1 MKNRQLFQRDP
12 AVSKLL
18 NDGVAAVRE
27 AASAKEIET
36 LRYELE
42 HFVCEGQYEDGLI
55 RILESYL
62 GNVSSTTQPAAWVSG
77 FYGSGKSHLLKM
89 FRHLWVDTRFADGA
103 TARGLARLPQEVQ
116 DLLRE
121 LDTLGKRS
129 GGLHAASGTLPSGGG
144 ESVRLAV
151 LSIVLAS
158 KGLPEALP
166 QAQFCMWLQKNGIF
180 DRVKA
185 AVEAAGKE
193 FFGELHDLYVSPIL
207 AKAVLDADPDFAADL
222 KQARAAL
229 RAQFPVVE
237 DISTNEFIRLVRE
250 VLSVDGQIP
259 CTVIVLD
266 EIQLFIGNDPGR
278 STDVQEVAEA
288 LCKQLDSRVLL
299 IGAGQTALAGN
310 VPLLQRLTGRFT
322 IPVELSDSDV
332 ETVTRRV
339 VLAKKADKRK
349 AIEDTLDAHAG
360 EIDRQLAGTRIA
372 ACAEDRDIIVDDYPL
387 LPVRRRFWEHVL
399 RAVDVPGTASQL
411 RTQLKIVHEA
421 VRQTA
426 EDDLGTV
433 VPADFIFEQLQPGP
447 ARKTG
452 ILLREIDE
460 TIRNLDDETDDGRLA
475 QRLCG
480 LIFLIRKLPR
490 EAVADIGVRATPEM
504 LADLMVSDLANDGTE
519 LRKDI
524 PRILK
529 LLTTRCRIGAA
540 SWLRRPCRT
549 RGAAH
554 RDRRRIQPPDPREQR
569 VGPRVPQ
576 PPDPAEQRPDL
587 AVQQARLAH
596 QRRVRRGAQG
606 HQARAGQVQ
615 GAAEAAGPLRQRSPA
630 GRRDATSPCGSATA
644 GARRKAPSSTTPAPP
659 AATAPII
666 YVYVPK
672 ASADDLQKAIVEYE
686 AAKST
691 LEFKGTPTTPEGR
704 EARDAMATRMAT
716 AEASRNQIVSDVID
730 RAKVFQGGGGERFEL
745 NLVAKVEAA
754 AQASLD
760 RLFPNFKDADDNRWA
775 NVINRAKN
783 GDEAALSAVDWTDAP
798 EKHPVCA
805 AVLSEVGSGKRG
817 KEVRDAFEA
826 SPYGWPRDAVD
837 AALITLHTTGHLRAT
852 HKGMTLSQGQLDQAK
867 ISVTDFRAE
876 TATINAKEKIK
887 LRKLFHDAGVDCK
900 PNEETAKAPVFLA
913 RLAELADHAGGEP
926 PMPARPATAHL
937 DTLRGFGGVEQLAEI
952 LKQHD
957 TLAQQA
963 KDWGKLAELAGKRK
977 PAWETLC
984 TLLKHADAMPGA
996 DELRAQADAVKSERR
1011 LLDASD
1017 PVPDIRKAAVDALRA
1032 AVTAAHGEY
1041 ERTYN
1046 EQMAAL
1052 TASDNWKKLKAD
1064 QRKQILADEG
1074 IDELP
1079 ALSVGTE
1086 ADLIRSLEQTA
1097 LPAWKTK
1104 TDALPQQF
1112 ARAAMAAAKL
1122 LEPKTQRVHLT
1133 SGTLKTEQE
1142 VKDVAGRHGE
1152 RPAGEAQERPGRDFL
1167 GGDMQAMK
1175 SRITPLLPRT

>member
-1 MKNRQLFQRDP
+1 MKNRELFQRDP

-27 AASAKEIET
+27 AASDKEIET

-55 RILESYL
+55 RILDSYL

-77 FYGSGKSHLLKM
+77 FFGSGKSHLLKM
-89 FRHLWVDTRFADGA
+89 LRHLWVDTHFTDGA
-103 TARGLARLPQEVQ
+103 TARGLTRLPQEVQ
-116 DLLRE
+116 DPLRE
-121 LDTLGKRS
+121 LDTLGRRG

-166 QAQFCMWLQKNGIF
+166 QAQFCMWLQKNSIF
-180 DRVKA
+180 DQVKA
-185 AVEAAGKE
+185 AVEAACKD

-207 AKAVLDADPDFAADL
+207 AQAVLDADPDFATDL

-229 RAQFPVVE
+229 RTQFPVVD

-250 VLSVDGQIP
+250 VLSVNGQVP

-299 IGAGQTALAGN
+299 IGAGQTALSGN
-310 VPLLQRLTGRFT
+310 LPLLQRLNGRFT

-339 VLAKKADKRK
+339 VLAKKADKIK
-349 AIEDTLDAHAG
+349 SIEDTLNAHAG

-372 ACAEDRDIIVDDYPL
+372 TRAEDRDIVVDDYPL
-387 LPVRRRFWEHVL
+387 LPVRRRFWEQVL

-426 EDDLGTV
+426 EASLGTV
-433 VPADFIFEQLQPGP
+433 VPADFIFGQLHPDLLRG
-447 ARKTG
+447 G

-460 TIRNLDDETDDGRLA
+460 TIRNLDDKTVDGRLA

-504 LADLMVSDLANDGTE
+504 LADLLVSDLSNDGTQ
-519 LRKDI
+519 LRKEI

-529 LLTTRCRIGAA
+529 KLVDAGTLIKLDEEYSLQTRESSEWDREFRNRQTRLNSDLT
-540 SWLRRPCRT
+540 SLSSK
-549 RGAAH
+549 RGSLISAGCGEALKG
-554 RDRRRIQPPDPREQR
+554 IK
-569 VGPRVPQ
+569 
-576 PPDPAEQRPDL
+576 L
-587 AVQQARLAH
+587 
-596 QRRVRRGAQG
+596 AQG
-606 HQARAGQVQ
+606 KCKEPRKLLIRFGTEAPPPGGADIPVWVRDGWGEKESTVVNDARA
-615 GAAEAAGPLRQRSPA
+615 AGT
-630 GRRDATSPCGSATA
+630 DSAT
-644 GARRKAPSSTTPAPP
+644 
-659 AATAPII
+659 I

-672 ASADDLQKAIVEYE
+672 ASADDLQKAIAEYE
-686 AAKST
+686 AAGST
-691 LEFKGTPTTPEGR
+691 LDFKGTPTTPEGR

-716 AEASRNQIVSDVID
+716 AEAARDQIVNDVID
-730 RAKVFQGGGGERFEL
+730 CAKVFQGGGNERYEL
-745 NLVAKVEAA
+745 KLVAKVEAA

-760 RLFPNFKDADDNRWA
+760 RLFPSFKDADDNRWG

-817 KEVRDAFEA
+817 KEVRDAFEG
-826 SPYGWPRDAVD
+826 SSYGWPRDAVD

-852 HKGMTLSQGQLDQAK
+852 HKGMTLSPGQLDQAK

-876 TATINAKEKIK
+876 TATLNAREKMK
-887 LRKLFHDAGVDCK
+887 LRKLFQGAGVDCK

-913 RLAELADHAGGEP
+913 RLEELADHAGGEP
-926 PMPARPATAHL
+926 PMSARPATARL

-963 KDWGKLAELAGKRK
+963 KDWGKLAELVGKRK
-977 PAWETLC
+977 PAWDTLC
-984 TLLKHADAMPGA
+984 TLLKHADAMPGG
-996 DELRAQADAVKSERR
+996 DEFRKQADAVKSERR

-1032 AVTAAHGEY
+1032 AVTAAHAGHEKA
-1041 ERTYN
+1041 YN

-1052 TASDNWKKLKAD
+1052 TASDNWRQLKAG
-1064 QRKQILADEG
+1064 QRNQILADEG
-1074 IDELP
+1074 IDALP
-1079 ALSVGTE
+1079 ALAAGTE
-1086 ADLIRSLEQTA
+1086 AELIRTLGETA
-1097 LPAWKTK
+1097 LPAWKTR

-1122 LEPKTQRVHLT
+1122 LEPTTQRVHLS
-1133 SGTLKTEQE
+1133 SGTLKTEPE
-1142 VKDVAGRHGE
+1142 VKAWIVSTEKD
-1152 RPAGEAQERPGRDFL
+1152 
-1167 GGDMQAMK
+1167 
-1175 SRITPLLPRT
+1175 LLAKLAIGPIVVS

>member
-1 MKNRQLFQRDP
+1 MKNRQVFQRDP
-12 AVSKLL
+12 AVAKLL

-27 AASAKEIET
+27 AASDKEIQT

-42 HFVCEGQYEDGLI
+42 HFVCEGQYEDGLL

-62 GNVSSTTQPAAWVSG
+62 GNINSTTQPAAWVSG

-89 FRHLWVDTRFADGA
+89 LRHLWVNTPFADGA
-103 TARGLARLPQEVQ
+103 TARGLAQLSEEVK

-121 LDTLGKRS
+121 LDTQGKRC

-151 LSIVLAS
+151 LSIILRS
-158 KGLPEALP
+158 KGFPESLP
-166 QAQFCMWLQKNGIF
+166 QAQFCMWLQKNGIY

-185 AVEAAGKE
+185 AVEVAGKD
-193 FFGELHDLYVSPIL
+193 FYSELHDLYVSPVL
-207 AKAVLDADPDFAADL
+207 AKAILDADSDFAVDL

-229 RAQFPVVE
+229 RSQFPVVG
-237 DISTNEFIRLVRE
+237 DISTNEFIRVVRE

-266 EIQLFIGNDPGR
+266 EIQLFIANDASR

-310 VPLLQRLTGRFT
+310 MPLLQRLSGRFT

-332 ETVTRRV
+332 EMVTRRV

-349 AIEDTLDAHAG
+349 VIEDDLATHAG

-372 ACAEDRDIIVDDYPL
+372 VCTEDRDIIVDDYPL

-426 EDDLGTV
+426 EEPLGTV
-433 VPADFIFEQLQPGP
+433 VPADFIFSQLHPDLLRSGM
-447 ARKTG
+447 
-452 ILLREIDE
+452 LLREIDE
-460 TIRNLDDETDDGRLA
+460 TIRHLASDKKDGPLA

-504 LADLMVSDLANDGTE
+504 LADLLVSALSSDGVQ

-524 PRILK
+524 PRVLQK
-529 LLTTRCRIGAA
+529 LVDAGTLIKLDEEYSLQTRESSEWDREFRNRQTRLNSDPTSLSSKRGTLISAA
-540 SWLRRPCRT
+540 CGVAIKGVKLAQGKCKE
-549 RGAAH
+549 
-554 RDRRRIQPPDPREQR
+554 PRELLIHFSADAPEAGGSAIPVWMR
-569 VGPRVPQ
+569 DGWGEKESTVVG
-576 PPDPAEQRPDL
+576 D
-587 AVQQARLAH
+587 
-596 QRRVRRGAQG
+596 
-606 HQARAGQVQ
+606 ARA
-615 GAAEAAGPLRQRSPA
+615 AGSGSP
-630 GRRDATSPCGSATA
+630 
-644 GARRKAPSSTTPAPP
+644 
-659 AATAPII
+659 IL
-666 YVYVPK
+666 YVYIPK
-672 ASADDLQKAIVEYE
+672 ASAEDLQKAIVDYE

-691 LEFKGTPTTPEGR
+691 LDFKGTPTTDEGR
-704 EARDAMATRMAT
+704 EARDAMATRMAS
-716 AEASRNQIVSDVID
+716 AEATRDQIIQDVID
-730 RAKVFQGGGGERFEL
+730 QAKVFQGGGAECLGITL
-745 NLVAKVEAA
+745 TAKVEDAA
-754 AQASLD
+754 KASLA
-760 RLFPNFKDADDNRWA
+760 RLFPSFKDADDNRWA
-775 NVINRAKN
+775 SVINRAKN
-783 GDEAALSAVDWTDAP
+783 GDEAALSAVDWTDSP
-798 EKHPVCA
+798 EKHQVCA
-805 AVLSEVGSGKRG
+805 ALLSEVGSGKRG
-817 KEVRDAFEA
+817 KEIRDAFEA

-837 AALITLHTTGHLRAT
+837 AALIVLHTVGHLRAT

-876 TATINAKEKIK
+876 TATLNAREKMK
-887 LRKLFHDAGVDCK
+887 LRKLFHEAGVECK

-913 RLAELADHAGGEP
+913 RLAELADRAGGEL

-957 TLAQQA
+957 VLAKQA
-963 KDWGKLAELAGKRK
+963 KDWGHLAELADKRK
-977 PAWETLC
+977 PAWEMLS
-984 TLLKHADAMPGA
+984 TLLRHTRTTPQA
-996 DELRAQADAVKSERR
+996 DELCAQAEAVRSERR

-1032 AVTAAHGEY
+1032 AVTVAHGEY
-1041 ERTYN
+1041 EQTYQ
-1046 EQMAAL
+1046 EQMTAL
-1052 TASDNWKKLKAD
+1052 CGTDNWKKLSTD
-1064 QRKQILADEG
+1064 QQRQILTTEG
-1074 IDELP
+1074 LAEGP
-1079 ALSVGTE
+1079 TLSVGSE
-1086 ADLIRSLEQTA
+1086 ADLIRTLEATP
-1097 LPAWKTK
+1097 LPLWKTR

-1112 ARAAMAAAKL
+1112 TRAAVAAAKL
-1122 LEPKTQRVHLT
+1122 LEPKTQRIRLT

-1142 VKDVAGRHGE
+1142 VKDWLACTE
-1152 RPAGEAQERPGRDFL
+1152 KD
-1167 GGDMQAMK
+1167 
-1175 SRITPLLPRT
+1175 LLAKLKTGPVVIS

>member
-1 MKNRQLFQRDP
+1 MKNRELFQRDP

-27 AASAKEIET
+27 AASDKEIET

-55 RILESYL
+55 RIQESYL
-62 GNVSSTTQPAAWVSG
+62 GNVNSTTQPAAWVSG

-89 FRHLWVDTRFADGA
+89 LRHLWVDTHFTDGA
-103 TARGLARLPQEVQ
+103 TARGLARLTQAVQ

-129 GGLHAASGTLPSGGG
+129 GGLHAAAGTLPSGGG

-151 LSIVLAS
+151 LSIILAS

-207 AKAVLDADPDFAADL
+207 AKAVLDADPDFATDL

-266 EIQLFIGNDPGR
+266 EIQLFIGKDPGR

-310 VPLLQRLTGRFT
+310 IPQLQRLTGRFT

-349 AIEDTLDAHAG
+349 VIEDTLDSHAG
-360 EIDRQLAGTRIA
+360 EIDRQLAGSRIA
-372 ACAEDRDIIVDDYPL
+372 ACAEDRKIIVDDYPL
-387 LPVRRRFWEHVL
+387 LPVRRRFWEHTL

-421 VRQTA
+421 ARQTA
-426 EDDLGTV
+426 EAALGTV
-433 VPADFIFEQLQPGP
+433 VPADFIFGQLHPDLL
-447 ARKTG
+447 RSG

-460 TIRNLDDETDDGRLA
+460 TIRNLDDKTDDGRLA

-504 LADLMVSDLANDGTE
+504 LADLLVSDLSNDGTQ

-529 LLTTRCRIGAA
+529 KLVDAGTLIKLDEEYSLQTRESSEWEREYRNRQTRLNSDPNLLSSKRGSLISAA
-540 SWLRRPCRT
+540 CSDSLK
-549 RGAAH
+549 G
-554 RDRRRIQPPDPREQR
+554 IK
-569 VGPRVPQ
+569 
-576 PPDPAEQRPDL
+576 L
-587 AVQQARLAH
+587 
-596 QRRVRRGAQG
+596 AQG
-606 HQARAGQVQ
+606 KCKEPRKLLVHFGTEAPPPGGSDIPIWVRDGWGEKESTVINDARA
-615 GAAEAAGPLRQRSPA
+615 AGSDS
-630 GRRDATSPCGSATA
+630 G
-644 GARRKAPSSTTPAPP
+644 
-659 AATAPII
+659 II
-666 YVYVPK
+666 YVYIPK
-672 ASADDLQKAIVEYE
+672 ASADDLQKTMVEYE

-691 LEFKGTPTTPEGR
+691 LDFKGTPTTPEGR

-716 AEASRNQIVSDVID
+716 AETARDQIIQDVID
-730 RAKVFQGGGGERFEL
+730 RAKVLQGGGGERFEL
-745 NLVAKVEAA
+745 SLVAKVEAA
-754 AQASLD
+754 AQVSLD
-760 RLFPNFKDADDNRWA
+760 RLFPSFKDADDNRWA

-783 GDEAALSAVDWTDAP
+783 GDEAALSAVDWNDSP
-798 EKHPVCA
+798 EKHPVCE
-805 AVLSEVGSGKRG
+805 AVLSEVASGKRG

-826 SPYGWPRDAVD
+826 SPYGWSRDAVD
-837 AALITLHTTGHLRAT
+837 AVLITLHTTGHLRAT

-876 TATINAKEKIK
+876 TATLNAREKMK

-900 PNEETAKAPVFLA
+900 PNEETVKAPVFLA

-926 PMPARPATAHL
+926 PMPARPATAHI
-937 DTLRGFGGVEQLAEI
+937 DTLRGFGGAEQLAEI

-957 TLAQQA
+957 TLARQA
-963 KDWGKLAELAGKRK
+963 KDWDRLTELAGKRK

-984 TLLKHADAMPGA
+984 TLLKHADAIPGA
-996 DELRAQADAVKSERR
+996 DELRQQADAVKSERR

-1017 PVPDIRKAAVDALRA
+1017 PVPDIRKATVSALRA
-1032 AVTAAHGEY
+1032 AVTAAHTEY
-1041 ERTYN
+1041 EKSYN
-1046 EQMAAL
+1046 EQIAAL
-1052 TASDNWKKLKAD
+1052 TASDNWKRLKAE
-1064 QRKQILADEG
+1064 QRKQILADES
-1074 IDELP
+1074 IDEVPVL
-1079 ALSVGTE
+1079 AVGSE
-1086 ADLIRSLEQTA
+1086 ADLIRALEQTA

-1122 LEPKTQRVHLT
+1122 LEPKVQRVHLS

-1142 VKDVAGRHGE
+1142 VTAWLAETEKALLARLKKG
-1152 RPAGEAQERPGRDFL
+1152 
-1167 GGDMQAMK
+1167 
-1175 SRITPLLPRT
+1175 PLVVN

>member
-1 MKNRQLFQRDP
+1 MKNRELFQRDP
-12 AVSKLL
+12 AISKLL

-27 AASAKEIET
+27 AASEKEIET

-89 FRHLWVDTRFADGA
+89 FRHLWVDTRFTDGT
-103 TARGLARLPQEVQ
+103 TARGLARLPREVQ
-116 DLLRE
+116 DPLRE
-121 LDTLGKRS
+121 LDTLGRRS

-185 AVEAAGKE
+185 AVEAAGKD

-207 AKAVLDADPDFAADL
+207 AKAVLDADRDFAADL
-222 KQARAAL
+222 KQARATL
-229 RAQFPVVE
+229 RTQFPVVD

-250 VLSVDGQIP
+250 VLSVNGKVP

-266 EIQLFIGNDPGR
+266 EIQLFIGNDPDR
-278 STDVQEVAEA
+278 SRDVQEVAEA

-310 VPLLQRLTGRFT
+310 IPLLQRLNGRFT

-339 VLAKKADKRK
+339 VLAKKADKK
-349 AIEDTLDAHAG
+349 KSIEDNLADHAG
-360 EIDRQLAGTRIA
+360 EIDRQLSGTRIA
-372 ACAEDRDIIVDDYPL
+372 ARAEDRDIIVDDYPL

-426 EDDLGTV
+426 DASLGTV
-433 VPADFIFEQLQPGP
+433 VPADFIFGQLHPDLL
-447 ARKTG
+447 RSG

-460 TIRNLDDETDDGRLA
+460 TIRNLDDKTSNGRLA

-490 EAVADIGVRATPEM
+490 EAVADIGARATPEM
-504 LADLMVSDLANDGTE
+504 LADLLVSNLSSDGTE
-519 LRKDI
+519 LRKEI
-524 PRILK
+524 PGVLKKLVDAGTLIKLDEEYSLQTRESSEWDREFRNRQTRLNSDLTSLASKRGSLISAGCGDALKGIKLAQGKSKEPRK
-529 LLTTRCRIGAA
+529 LLANF
-540 SWLRRPCRT
+540 
-549 RGAAH
+549 
-554 RDRRRIQPPDPREQR
+554 
-569 VGPRVPQ
+569 
-576 PPDPAEQRPDL
+576 
-587 AVQQARLAH
+587 
-596 QRRVRRGAQG
+596 
-606 HQARAGQVQ
+606 
-615 GAAEAAGPLRQRSPA
+615 
-630 GRRDATSPCGSATA
+630 GSE
-644 GARRKAPSSTTPAPP
+644 APP
-659 AATAPII
+659 AGGADIPVWFRDGWGEKESTVVNEARAAGSDSATI
-666 YVYVPK
+666 YVFVPK
-672 ASADDLQKAIVEYE
+672 ASADDLQKSIVEYE
-686 AAKST
+686 SAKST
-691 LEFKGTPTTPEGR
+691 LDFKGTPTTPEGH

-716 AEASRNQIVSDVID
+716 AEATRNQIVKDVIEH
-730 RAKVFQGGGGERFEL
+730 AKVFQGGGGERYEL
-745 NLVAKVEAA
+745 NLVAKAEAA

-760 RLFPNFKDADDNRWA
+760 RLFPRFKDADDNRWPT
-775 NVINRAKN
+775 VINRAKN

-798 EKHPVCA
+798 EKHPVCS
-805 AVLSEVGSGKRG
+805 AVLSEVGAGKRG
-817 KEVRDAFEA
+817 KDVRDAFEA
-826 SPYGWPRDAVD
+826 SPCGWPRDAVD

-867 ISVTDFRAE
+867 ISVTDFRTE
-876 TATINAKEKIK
+876 TATLNAREKMK
-887 LRKLFHDAGVDCK
+887 LRKLFHDVGVDCK
-900 PNEETAKAPVFLA
+900 PNEETAKAPVILA

-926 PMPARPATAHL
+926 PMPARPVTVHL
-937 DTLRGFGGVEQLAEI
+937 DTLRGLGGIEQLAEI

-963 KDWGKLAELAGKRK
+963 KDWSRLAELAGKRK

-984 TLLKHADAMPGA
+984 TLLKYADAVPGA
-996 DELRAQADAVKSERR
+996 DELRVQANAVKSERR

-1017 PVPDIRKAAVDALRA
+1017 PVPDIRKAAVDALRT
-1032 AVTAAHGEY
+1032 AVTAAHGGY
-1041 ERTYN
+1041 EKTYN
-1046 EQMAAL
+1046 EQMSAL
-1052 TASDNWKKLKAD
+1052 TNSENWKKLKAD
-1064 QRKQILADEG
+1064 QCKQILADEG
-1074 IDELP
+1074 IDTSP
-1079 ALSVGTE
+1079 ALAVGTE
-1086 ADLIRSLEQTA
+1086 ADLIRTLGETA
-1097 LPAWKTK
+1097 LPAWKTR

-1122 LEPKTQRVHLT
+1122 LEPKTQRIHLS
-1133 SGTLKTEQE
+1133 SGTLKTEEE
-1142 VKDVAGRHGE
+1142 VKAWLAGTE
-1152 RPAGEAQERPGRDFL
+1152 KD
-1167 GGDMQAMK
+1167 
-1175 SRITPLLPRT
+1175 LLAKLRNGPVVIF

>member
-27 AASAKEIET
+27 AASDKEIET

-42 HFVCEGQYEDGLI
+42 HFVCEGQYKDGLI

-62 GNVSSTTQPAAWVSG
+62 GNVNSTTQPAAWVSG

-89 FRHLWVDTRFADGA
+89 FRHLWVDTPFADGA

-129 GGLHAASGTLPSGGG
+129 GGLHAAAGTLPSGGG

-166 QAQFCMWLQKNGIF
+166 QAQFCMWLKKNGIF

-185 AVEAAGKE
+185 AVEKAGKV

-207 AKAVLDADPDFAADL
+207 AKAVLDADSDFAADL

-229 RAQFPVVE
+229 RSQFPVAD
-237 DISTNEFIRLVRE
+237 DISTNEFIRLIRE
-250 VLSVDGQIP
+250 VLSVKGHVP

-278 STDVQEVAEA
+278 STDVQEVAES
-288 LCKQLDSRVLL
+288 LCKQVDSRVLL

-310 VPLLQRLTGRFT
+310 VPLLQKLMGRFT

-349 AIEDTLDAHAG
+349 TIEDTLNAHAG
-360 EIDRQLAGTRIA
+360 EIDRQFSGTRIA

-399 RAVDVPGTASQL
+399 RVVDVPGTASQL

-421 VRQTA
+421 VRKTA
-426 EDDLGTV
+426 EDSLGTV
-433 VPADFIFEQLQPGP
+433 VPADFIFGQLHPDLLRG
-447 ARKTG
+447 G

-460 TIRNLDDETDDGRLA
+460 TIRNLDDKTDDGRLA

-480 LIFLIRKLPR
+480 LIFLVRHLPR
-490 EAVADIGVRATPEM
+490 EAVADIGVRATSEM
-504 LADLMVSDLANDGTE
+504 LADLMVSDLASDGTQ
-519 LRKDI
+519 LRKHI
-524 PRILK
+524 PRVLK
-529 LLTTRCRIGAA
+529 LLTDPPPESERP
-540 SWLRRPCRT
+540 SWLRKAMQDKGALLIEIEGEYSLQT
-549 RGAAH
+549 RESSEWDREFRNRQTRLNSDLPSLSSKRGSLISAACGEALKGIKLTQGRCKEPRKLLVH
-554 RDRRRIQPPDPREQR
+554 FGSEAPLAGGTDIPVWVRDGWGERESI
-569 VGPRVPQ
+569 VVN
-576 PPDPAEQRPDL
+576 D
-587 AVQQARLAH
+587 
-596 QRRVRRGAQG
+596 
-606 HQARAGQVQ
+606 ARA
-615 GAAEAAGPLRQRSPA
+615 AGS
-630 GRRDATSPCGSATA
+630 DS
-644 GARRKAPSSTTPAPP
+644 
-659 AATAPII
+659 PII

-691 LEFKGTPTTPEGR
+691 VALKGPPTTPEGR

-716 AEASRNQIVSDVID
+716 AQASRNQIVNDVID
-730 RAKVFQGGGGERFEL
+730 RAKVFQGGGGERYEL
-745 NLVAKVEAA
+745 NFVAKVEAA
-754 AQASLD
+754 SQVSLD
-760 RLFPNFKDADDNRWA
+760 RLFPSFKDADDHRWHS
-775 NVINRAKN
+775 VINQAK
-783 GDEAALSAVDWTDAP
+783 GGSETALSAVDWTDAP

-805 AVLSEVGSGKRG
+805 AVLSQVGSGKRG

-837 AALITLHTTGHLRAT
+837 AALITLHTTGHVRAT

-887 LRKLFHDAGVDCK
+887 LRKLFQAAGVDCK
-900 PNEETAKAPVFLA
+900 PNEETAKAPMFLA
-913 RLAELADHAGGEP
+913 RLAELADHVGGDP
-926 PMPARPATAHL
+926 PMPARPGTGHI

-977 PAWETLC
+977 GAWDMLC
-984 TLLKHADAMPGA
+984 MLLKHADAMPGA
-996 DELRAQADAVKSERR
+996 DELRKQADAVKSERR

-1017 PVPDIRKAAVDALRA
+1017 PVPDIRKAAADALRA
-1032 AVTAAHGEY
+1032 AVTSAHGEY
-1041 ERTYN
+1041 QRTYD
-1046 EQMAAL
+1046 EQTATL

-1064 QRKQILADEG
+1064 QRKAILADEG

-1079 ALSVGTE
+1079 TLSVGSE
-1086 ADLIRSLEQTA
+1086 DDLIRSLEQTA
-1097 LPAWKTK
+1097 LPAWKTR
-1104 TDALPQQF
+1104 TDALSQQF

-1133 SGTLKTEQE
+1133 SDTLKTEQE
-1142 VKDVAGRHGE
+1142 VKAWLVGTEKD
-1152 RPAGEAQERPGRDFL
+1152 
-1167 GGDMQAMK
+1167 
-1175 SRITPLLPRT
+1175 LLAKLKNGPVVIS

>member
-1 MKNRQLFQRDP
+1 MRNRELFQRDP

-89 FRHLWVDTRFADGA
+89 FRHLWVDTPFADGA
-103 TARGLARLPQEVQ
+103 TARGLARLPQDVQ

-144 ESVRLAV
+144 ESIRLTV
-151 LSIVLAS
+151 LSIILAS

-166 QAQFCMWLQKNGIF
+166 QAQFCRWLQKNGVF

-185 AVEAAGKE
+185 AVEAAGKQ
-193 FFGELHDLYVSPIL
+193 FFGELHDLYVSPVL
-207 AKAVLDADPDFAADL
+207 AKAVLEADPDFAADL
-222 KQARAAL
+222 KQARATL
-229 RAQFPVVE
+229 RTQFPLVE
-237 DISTNEFIRLVRE
+237 EISINDFIRLVRE
-250 VLSVDGQIP
+250 VLSVGGQIP

-266 EIQLFIGNDPGR
+266 EVQLFIGNDSDR

-299 IGAGQTALAGN
+299 IGSGQTALAGN

-349 AIEDTLDAHAG
+349 SIEDMLNAHAG

-372 ACAEDRDIIVDDYPL
+372 TRVEDGDIIVDDYPL
-387 LPVRRRFWEHVL
+387 LPVRRRFWEHAL

-426 EDDLGTV
+426 EDSLATV
-433 VPADFIFEQLQPGP
+433 VPADFIFGQLHPDLL
-447 ARKTG
+447 RSG

-460 TIRNLDDETDDGRLA
+460 TIRNLDDDTFDGRLA

-490 EAVADIGVRATPEM
+490 EAVADIGVRATSEM
-504 LADLMVSDLANDGTE
+504 LADLLVADLSGDGTQ
-519 LRKDI
+519 LRKEI

-529 LLTTRCRIGAA
+529 KLVDAGTLIKVDEEYSLQTRESSEWDREFRNRQTRLNSDLT
-540 SWLRRPCRT
+540 SLSSK
-549 RGAAH
+549 RGSL
-554 RDRRRIQPPDPREQR
+554 IS
-569 VGPRVPQ
+569 
-576 PPDPAEQRPDL
+576 
-587 AVQQARLAH
+587 AVCGDALK
-596 QRRVRRGAQG
+596 GIKLAQG
-606 HQARAGQVQ
+606 KCKEPRKLLIHFGTEAPPAGGSDIPVWVRDGWGEKESTVVNDARAG
-615 GAAEAAGPLRQRSPA
+615 
-630 GRRDATSPCGSATA
+630 GSDSA
-644 GARRKAPSSTTPAPP
+644 
-659 AATAPII
+659 II
-666 YVYVPK
+666 YVYIPK

-686 AAKST
+686 AAKAT
-691 LEFKGTPTTPEGR
+691 IEFKGTPTTPEGC
-704 EARDAMATRMAT
+704 EARDAMATRIAMAET
-716 AEASRNQIVSDVID
+716 ARNQIVQDVID
-730 RAKVFQGGGGERFEL
+730 RAKVFQGGGGERYEL
-745 NLVAKVEAA
+745 ALVAKVEAA

-760 RLFPNFKDADDNRWA
+760 RLFPNFNDADDNRWA

-783 GDEAALSAVDWTDAP
+783 GDEAALSAVDWSDAP

-837 AALITLHTTGHLRAT
+837 AALITLNTTGHLRAT
-852 HKGMTLSQGQLDQAK
+852 HKGITLSQGQLDQAK

-876 TATINAKEKIK
+876 TITLNARQKMK
-887 LRKLFHDAGVDCK
+887 LRKLFQGAGVDCK
-900 PNEETAKAPVFLA
+900 PNEETAKAPVYLA
-913 RLAELADHAGGEP
+913 CLADLADHAGGEP

-937 DTLRGFGGVEQLAEI
+937 DTLRGFGGAEQLAEI

-957 TLAQQA
+957 TLAKQA
-963 KDWGKLAELAGKRK
+963 KNWSKLAELAGMRK

-984 TLLKHADAMPGA
+984 TLLKHADAMPGVN
-996 DELRAQADAVKSERR
+996 ELRKQADAVKSERR

-1032 AVTAAHGEY
+1032 AVTAAHKEY

-1052 TASDNWKKLKAD
+1052 TASDNWKKLKTD

-1074 IDELP
+1074 IDALP
-1079 ALSVGTE
+1079 ALAVGTE
-1086 ADLIRSLEQTA
+1086 TDLIRALDQIA
-1097 LPAWKTK
+1097 LPTWKTK

-1112 ARAAMAAAKL
+1112 TRAAVAAAKL

-1133 SGTLKTEQE
+1133 SGTLKSEQE
-1142 VKDVAGRHGE
+1142 VKVWLAGTE
-1152 RPAGEAQERPGRDFL
+1152 KD
-1167 GGDMQAMK
+1167 
-1175 SRITPLLPRT
+1175 LLEKLKNGPVVIS

>member
-1 MKNRQLFQRDP
+1 MKNRELFQRDP

-27 AASAKEIET
+27 AATDKEIET

-62 GNVSSTTQPAAWVSG
+62 GNVSSTTQPSAWVSG

-103 TARGLARLPQEVQ
+103 TARSLARLPQEVQ

-121 LDTLGKRS
+121 LDTLGKRC
-129 GGLHAASGTLPSGGG
+129 GGLHAAAGTLPSGGG

-229 RAQFPVVE
+229 RTQFPVIE

-250 VLSVDGQIP
+250 VLSVNGQIP

-278 STDVQEVAEA
+278 SADVQEVAEA

-299 IGAGQTALAGN
+299 IGAGQTALAGS

-349 AIEDTLDAHAG
+349 AIEDTLNAHAG

-372 ACAEDRDIIVDDYPL
+372 VCAEDRDIVVDDYPL

-426 EDDLGTV
+426 EASLGTV
-433 VPADFIFEQLQPGP
+433 VPADFIFGQLHPDLLRG
-447 ARKTG
+447 G

-460 TIRNLDDETDDGRLA
+460 TVRNLDNGTDDGRLA

-480 LIFLIRKLPR
+480 LIFLIRKFPR

-504 LADLMVSDLANDGTE
+504 LADLLVSDLANDGTQ

-529 LLTTRCRIGAA
+529 KLVDAGTLIKLDEEYSLQTRESSEWDREFRNRQTRLNSDPTSLSSKRGSLISAACSEALKGIKLTQGKCKEPRKLLVHFGA
-540 SWLRRPCRT
+540 
-549 RGAAH
+549 
-554 RDRRRIQPPDPREQR
+554 E
-569 VGPRVPQ
+569 
-576 PPDPAEQRPDL
+576 
-587 AVQQARLAH
+587 
-596 QRRVRRGAQG
+596 
-606 HQARAGQVQ
+606 
-615 GAAEAAGPLRQRSPA
+615 
-630 GRRDATSPCGSATA
+630 
-644 GARRKAPSSTTPAPP
+644 APP
-659 AATAPII
+659 AGGTDIPVWVRDGWGEKENTVVNDARAAGSDSAVI

-672 ASADDLQKAIVEYE
+672 ASADDLQKAIVEHE
-686 AAKST
+686 AAKSA
-691 LEFKGTPTTPEGR
+691 LAFKGTPTTPEGR
-704 EARDAMATRMAT
+704 EARDAMATRMGT
-716 AEASRNQIVSDVID
+716 AEVTRDQIIQDVID
-730 RAKVFQGGGGERFEL
+730 RAKVFQGAGGERYEL

-760 RLFPNFKDADDNRWA
+760 RLFPSFKDADDNRWA

-798 EKHPVCA
+798 ERHPVCA
-805 AVLSEVGSGKRG
+805 AVLSAVGSGKRG

-876 TATINAKEKIK
+876 TTTLNAREKMK
-887 LRKLFHDAGVDCK
+887 LRKLFHDAGVECK

-913 RLAELADHAGGEP
+913 HLAELADHAGGEP
-926 PMPARPATAHL
+926 PMPARPVTAHL
-937 DTLRGFGGVEQLAEI
+937 DTLRNFGGAEQLAEI

-984 TLLKHADAMPGA
+984 TLLKHLGATPGA
-996 DELRAQADAVKSERR
+996 DELRKQADAVKSERR

-1032 AVTAAHGEY
+1032 AVTAAHAEY
-1041 ERTYN
+1041 ENTYN

-1064 QRKQILADEG
+1064 QQKQILADEG
-1074 IDELP
+1074 IDALP

-1086 ADLIRSLEQTA
+1086 ADLIRTLEQTP
-1097 LPAWKTK
+1097 LSAWKTR

-1133 SGTLKTEQE
+1133 SGTLKTDQE
-1142 VKDVAGRHGE
+1142 VKVWLAKTEKDILAKLKNGPVVV
-1152 RPAGEAQERPGRDFL
+1152 
-1167 GGDMQAMK
+1167 
-1175 SRITPLLPRT
+1175 S

>member
-1 MKNRQLFQRDP
+1 MKNRELFQRDP

-27 AASAKEIET
+27 AASEKEIET

-42 HFVCEGQYEDGLI
+42 HFVCEGQYQDGLI

-62 GNVSSTTQPAAWVSG
+62 GNVGSTTQPAAWVSG

-89 FRHLWVDTRFADGA
+89 FRHLWVDTRFSDGT
-103 TARGLARLPQEVQ
+103 TARSLARLPVEVQ
-116 DLLRE
+116 EHLRE

-180 DRVKA
+180 DRVKS
-185 AVEAAGKE
+185 AVEAAGKD
-193 FFGELHDLYVSPIL
+193 FFSELHDLYVSPIL
-207 AKAVLDADPDFAADL
+207 AKAVLDADRDFAADL

-229 RAQFPVVE
+229 RTQFPVVD

-250 VLSVDGQIP
+250 VLSVNGKLP
-259 CTVIVLD
+259 CTAIVID
-266 EIQLFIGNDPGR
+266 EIQLFIGNDPNR
-278 STDVQEVAEA
+278 SSDVQEVAEA

-299 IGAGQTALAGN
+299 IGSGQTALAGN
-310 VPLLQRLTGRFT
+310 IPLLQRLSGRFT

-339 VLAKKADKRK
+339 VLAKRADKKR
-349 AIEDTLDAHAG
+349 AIEDTISANPG
-360 EIDRQLAGTRIA
+360 EIDRQLMGTRIA
-372 ACAEDRDIIVDDYPL
+372 PRTEDRDIIVDDYPL

-426 EDDLGTV
+426 EASLGTV
-433 VPADFIFEQLQPGP
+433 VPGDFIFSQLHPDLL
-447 ARKTG
+447 RSG

-460 TIRNLDDETDDGRLA
+460 TIRNLDDKTPDGRLA

-480 LIFLIRKLPR
+480 LIFMIRKLPR

-504 LADLMVSDLANDGTE
+504 LADLLVSDLSSDGTR
-519 LRKDI
+519 LRKEI

-529 LLTTRCRIGAA
+529 KLVDAGTLIKVDEEYSLQTRESSEWDREFRNRQTRVNSDLT
-540 SWLRRPCRT
+540 SLSSK
-549 RGAAH
+549 RGALISAGCGEALKG
-554 RDRRRIQPPDPREQR
+554 IK
-569 VGPRVPQ
+569 
-576 PPDPAEQRPDL
+576 L
-587 AVQQARLAH
+587 
-596 QRRVRRGAQG
+596 AQG
-606 HQARAGQVQ
+606 KSKEPRKLLVHFGTEAPPAGGTDIPVWVRDGWGEKESTVLNDARA
-615 GAAEAAGPLRQRSPA
+615 AGS
-630 GRRDATSPCGSATA
+630 GSAT
-644 GARRKAPSSTTPAPP
+644 
-659 AATAPII
+659 I
-666 YVYVPK
+666 YVFVPK

-686 AAKST
+686 AAKFT
-691 LEFKGTPTTPEGR
+691 LDFKGTPTTPEGQ

-716 AEASRNQIVSDVID
+716 AESSRNQIIKDLID
-730 RAKVFQGGGGERFEL
+730 GAKVFQGGGGELQEL

-760 RLFPNFKDADDNRWA
+760 RLFPSFKDADDSRWA
-775 NVINRAKN
+775 SVINRAKN
-783 GDEAALSAVDWTDAP
+783 GDEAALSAVDWTDSP

-805 AVLSEVGSGKRG
+805 AVLSEIGAGKRG
-817 KEVRDAFEA
+817 KEVRDAFET

-837 AALITLHTTGHLRAT
+837 AALITLHITGHLRAT
-852 HKGMTLSQGQLDQAK
+852 HKGMTLSQGQLGQDK
-867 ISVTDFRAE
+867 ISVTDFRSE
-876 TATINAKEKIK
+876 TATLNAREKMK
-887 LRKLFHDAGVDCK
+887 LRKLFQDSGVDCN
-900 PNEETAKAPVFLA
+900 PNEETTKAPVFLA
-913 RLAELADHAGGEP
+913 RLAELAEHAGGEP
-926 PMPARPATAHL
+926 PMPARPVTAHIE
-937 DTLRGFGGVEQLAEI
+937 TLRGFGGIEQLAEI

-963 KDWGKLAELAGKRK
+963 KDWGKLAELADKRK
-977 PAWETLC
+977 PAWETIC
-984 TLLKHADAMPGA
+984 TLLKYADAIPPA

-1017 PVPDIRKAAVDALRA
+1017 PVPDIRKTAVNALRS
-1032 AVTAAHGEY
+1032 AVTAAHVEY
-1041 ERTYN
+1041 TKTYN

-1052 TASDNWKKLKAD
+1052 TASENWKKLRAD
-1064 QRKQILADEG
+1064 QREQILADED
-1074 IDELP
+1074 IDTLP
-1079 ALSVGTE
+1079 ALAVGSE
-1086 ADLIRSLEQTA
+1086 ADLIRALEQTS

-1104 TDALPQQF
+1104 ADALPQQF
-1112 ARAAMAAAKL
+1112 ARAAIAAAKL
-1122 LEPKTQRVHLT
+1122 LEPKTQHVHLS
-1133 SGTLKTEQE
+1133 SGTLKTDQE
-1142 VKDVAGRHGE
+1142 VKAWLTDTE
-1152 RPAGEAQERPGRDFL
+1152 KD
-1167 GGDMQAMK
+1167 
-1175 SRITPLLPRT
+1175 LLAKLKKGPVVIS

>member
-1 MKNRQLFQRDP
+1 MKNRQIFLRDP
-12 AVSKLL
+12 AVSRLL

-27 AASAKEIET
+27 AATDKEIET

-42 HFVCEGQYEDGLI
+42 HFVCEGQYEDGMI

-77 FYGSGKSHLLKM
+77 FFGSGKSHLLKM
-89 FRHLWVDTRFADGA
+89 FRHLWTDTRFADGT

-129 GGLHAASGTLPSGGG
+129 GGQHASSGTLPSGGG
-144 ESVRLAV
+144 ESVRLSV
-151 LSIVLAS
+151 LSIILTS

-193 FFGELHDLYVSPIL
+193 FFSELHDLYVSPIL
-207 AKAVLDADPDFAADL
+207 AKAVLDADGDFAADL
-222 KQARAAL
+222 KQTRAAL
-229 RAQFPVVE
+229 RTQFPVVQ
-237 DISTNEFIRLVRE
+237 DISTNEFVRLVRE
-250 VLSVDGQIP
+250 VLSVDGKIP

-278 STDVQEVAEA
+278 STDVQDVAEA

-299 IGAGQTALAGN
+299 IGAGQTALAGDI
-310 VPLLQRLTGRFT
+310 PLLQRLTGRFT

-339 VLAKKADKRK
+339 VLAKKADKKK
-349 AIEDTLDAHAG
+349 AIEDTLNAHAG
-360 EIDRQLAGTRIA
+360 EIDRQLSGTRIA
-372 ACAEDRDIIVDDYPL
+372 ACAEDRNIIVDDYPL

-426 EDDLGTV
+426 EATLGTV
-433 VPADFIFEQLQPGP
+433 VPADFIFGQLHPDLLRG
-447 ARKTG
+447 G

-460 TIRNLDDETDDGRLA
+460 TIRNLNDGTDDGRLA

-480 LIFLIRKLPR
+480 LIFMIRKLRR

-504 LADLMVSDLANDGTE
+504 LADLLVSDLSGDGTQF
-519 LRKDI
+519 RKDI

-529 LLTTRCRIGAA
+529 KLVDAGTLIKLDEEYSLQTRESSEWDREFRNRQTRLNNDPTTLSSKRSSLISSGCGDGLKGIK
-540 SWLRRPCRT
+540 L
-549 RGAAH
+549 
-554 RDRRRIQPPDPREQR
+554 
-569 VGPRVPQ
+569 
-576 PPDPAEQRPDL
+576 
-587 AVQQARLAH
+587 
-596 QRRVRRGAQG
+596 AQG
-606 HQARAGQVQ
+606 KCKEPRKLLVQFGTEAPRAGGTDIPVWVRDGWGEKESTIVNDARA
-615 GAAEAAGPLRQRSPA
+615 AGS
-630 GRRDATSPCGSATA
+630 DSA
-644 GARRKAPSSTTPAPP
+644 
-659 AATAPII
+659 IV

-691 LEFKGTPTTPEGR
+691 LDSKGTPTTPEGR
-704 EARDAMATRMAT
+704 EARDAMATRMAS
-716 AEASRNQIVSDVID
+716 AEAARNQIIQDVID
-730 RAKVFQGGGGERFEL
+730 RAKVFHGGGSERYEL

-760 RLFPNFKDADDNRWA
+760 RMFPSFKDADDNRWA

-783 GDEAALSAVDWTDAP
+783 GDEAALSAVDWTDSP
-798 EKHPVCA
+798 EKHTVCA

-817 KEVRDAFEA
+817 KEVRDAFES

-837 AALITLHTTGHLRAT
+837 AALITLHTISHLRAT
-852 HKGMTLSQGQLDQAK
+852 HKGMTLSPGQLDQAK
-867 ISVTDFRAE
+867 ISVTDFRSE
-876 TATINAKEKIK
+876 TTTLNAKEKIR
-887 LRKLFHDAGVDCK
+887 LRKLYQAVGISSHPG
-900 PNEETAKAPVFLA
+900 EEIVKAPTFLT
-913 RLAELADHAGGEP
+913 RLVELAGNASGEP
-926 PMPARPATAHL
+926 PMPTRPATAHL
-937 DTLRGFGGVEQLAEI
+937 DTLRGFGGAEQLAEI

-963 KDWGKLAELAGKRK
+963 KDWAKLEELSTKRRS
-977 PAWETLC
+977 AWDTLC
-984 TLLKHADAMPGA
+984 TLLKHADAIPEVE
-996 DELRAQADAVKSERR
+996 ELRKQAEAVKIERR

-1017 PVPDIRKAAVDALRA
+1017 PVPDIRKAAVHMLRA
-1032 AVTAAHGEY
+1032 LVTAAHGEY
-1041 ERTYN
+1041 EKTYK
-1046 EQMAAL
+1046 EQMATL
-1052 TASDNWKKLKAD
+1052 TVSDNWKKLKAD
-1064 QRKQILADEG
+1064 QQKRMLASEG
-1074 IDELP
+1074 IDALP
-1079 ALSVGTE
+1079 PLSVGTE
-1086 ADLIRSLEQTA
+1086 ADLIHTLEQT
-1097 LPAWKTK
+1097 PVRAWKTR

-1112 ARAAMAAAKL
+1112 ARATMAAAKL

-1133 SGTLKTEQE
+1133 SGTLKNGQDAKAWLAETE
-1142 VKDVAGRHGE
+1142 KDIMAKLKNGPVVIA
-1152 RPAGEAQERPGRDFL
+1152 
-1167 GGDMQAMK
+1167 
-1175 SRITPLLPRT
+1175 

>member
-62 GNVSSTTQPAAWVSG
+62 GSVSSTTQPAAWVSG

-89 FRHLWVDTRFADGA
+89 FRHLWVDTHFTDGT

-116 DLLRE
+116 DHLRE

-129 GGLHAASGTLPSGGG
+129 GALHAASGTLPSGGG

-166 QAQFCMWLQKNGIF
+166 QAQFCMWLQKNGTF
-180 DRVKA
+180 DQVKA

-207 AKAVLDADPDFAADL
+207 AKAVLAADPDFAVDL

-237 DISTNEFIRLVRE
+237 DISTNEFIRLIRE

-310 VPLLQRLTGRFT
+310 MPLLQRLTGRFT

-332 ETVTRRV
+332 EMVTRRV

-349 AIEDTLDAHAG
+349 TIEDDLGTHAG

-411 RTQLKIVHEA
+411 RTQLKIVYEA

-426 EDDLGTV
+426 EATLGTV
-433 VPADFIFEQLQPGP
+433 VPADFIFGQLHPDLLRG
-447 ARKTG
+447 G

-460 TIRNLDDETDDGRLA
+460 TIRNLDDKTEDGRLA

-490 EAVADIGVRATPEM
+490 ETVADIGVRATPEM
-504 LADLMVSDLANDGTE
+504 LADLLVSDLSSDGTQ

-529 LLTTRCRIGAA
+529 KLVDVGTLIRLDEEYSLQTRESSEWDREFRNRQTRLNSDLT
-540 SWLRRPCRT
+540 SLSSK
-549 RGAAH
+549 RGSLISAGCG
-554 RDRRRIQPPDPREQR
+554 DVLKGIK
-569 VGPRVPQ
+569 
-576 PPDPAEQRPDL
+576 L
-587 AVQQARLAH
+587 
-596 QRRVRRGAQG
+596 AQG
-606 HQARAGQVQ
+606 KCK
-615 GAAEAAGPLRQRSPA
+615 EP
-630 GRRDATSPCGSATA
+630 
-644 GARRKAPSSTTPAPP
+644 RKLMVHFGTEAPP
-659 AATAPII
+659 AGGSDIPVWVRDGWGEKESTVVNDARASGSDSAII

-672 ASADDLQKAIVEYE
+672 ASADDLQKALVEYE

-691 LEFKGTPTTPEGR
+691 LNFKGSPTTPEGC

-716 AEASRNQIVSDVID
+716 AEAARNQIVNDVID
-730 RAKVFQGGGGERFEL
+730 RAKVFQGGGGERYEL
-745 NLVAKVEAA
+745 NLVAKVETA

-760 RLFPNFKDADDNRWA
+760 RLFPSFKEADDNRWA
-775 NVINRAKN
+775 SVINRAKN
-783 GDEAALSAVDWTDAP
+783 GDETALSAVDWTDAP

-852 HKGMTLSQGQLDQAK
+852 HKGQTASQGQLDQAK
-867 ISVTDFRAE
+867 ISVTDFRTE
-876 TATINAKEKIK
+876 TATLNAREKMK

-900 PNEETAKAPVFLA
+900 PNEETAKAGAYLV

-937 DTLRGFGGVEQLAEI
+937 DTLRGFGGAEQLAEI

-963 KDWGKLAELAGKRK
+963 KDWGKLADLAGKRK
-977 PAWETLC
+977 SAWETLC

-996 DELRAQADAVKSERR
+996 DELCAQADAVKSERR

-1017 PVPDIRKAAVDALRA
+1017 PVPDIRKAVVDALRA
-1032 AVTAAHGEY
+1032 AVTAAHTEY
-1041 ERTYN
+1041 EKTYN

-1064 QRKQILADEG
+1064 QGKQILADEG
-1074 IDELP
+1074 IDALP
-1079 ALSVGTE
+1079 ALAVGTE
-1086 ADLIRSLEQTA
+1086 ADLIRTLAQTA
-1097 LPAWKTK
+1097 LSAWKTQ

-1112 ARAAMAAAKL
+1112 IRTAMAAAKL

-1133 SGTLKTEQE
+1133 SGTLKNEQE
-1142 VKDVAGRHGE
+1142 VKAWLAGTE
-1152 RPAGEAQERPGRDFL
+1152 KD
-1167 GGDMQAMK
+1167 
-1175 SRITPLLPRT
+1175 LLATLKNGPVVIS

>member
-62 GNVSSTTQPAAWVSG
+62 GNVNSTTQPAAWVSG

-89 FRHLWVDTRFADGA
+89 FRHLWVDTRFADST

-166 QAQFCMWLQKNGIF
+166 QAQFCMWLKRNGIF
-180 DRVKA
+180 DLVKT

-193 FFGELHDLYVSPIL
+193 FFAELHDLYVSPIL
-207 AKAVLDADPDFAADL
+207 AKAVLDADRDFAPDL

-237 DISTNEFIRLVRE
+237 DISTNDFIRLVRE
-250 VLSVDGQIP
+250 VLSIDGRIP

-339 VLAKKADKRK
+339 VLAKKADKK
-349 AIEDTLDAHAG
+349 KPIEDMVNAHAG
-360 EIDRQLAGTRIA
+360 EIGRQLAGTRIA
-372 ACAEDRDIIVDDYPL
+372 PCAEDRTIIVDDYPL

-426 EDDLGTV
+426 EEDLGTV
-433 VPADFIFEQLQPGP
+433 VPADFIFGQLHPDLLRG
-447 ARKTG
+447 G

-460 TIRNLDDETDDGRLA
+460 TIRNLDNKTADGRLA

-480 LIFLIRKLPR
+480 LIFLIRKMSR

-504 LADLMVSDLANDGTE
+504 LADLLVSDLSNDGTQ

-529 LLTTRCRIGAA
+529 KLVDAGTLIKLDEEYSLQTRESSEWEREFRNRQTRLNSDLTSLSSKRGSLISAA
-540 SWLRRPCRT
+540 CGDALK
-549 RGAAH
+549 G
-554 RDRRRIQPPDPREQR
+554 IK
-569 VGPRVPQ
+569 
-576 PPDPAEQRPDL
+576 L
-587 AVQQARLAH
+587 
-596 QRRVRRGAQG
+596 AQG
-606 HQARAGQVQ
+606 KCKEPRKLLVQFGSDAPQSGGTDIPVWVRDGWGEKESTVVNDARA
-615 GAAEAAGPLRQRSPA
+615 AGS
-630 GRRDATSPCGSATA
+630 DSA
-644 GARRKAPSSTTPAPP
+644 
-659 AATAPII
+659 II

-691 LEFKGTPTTPEGR
+691 LDFKGTPTSDAGR
-704 EARDAMATRMAT
+704 DARNAMATRMAS
-716 AEASRNQIVSDVID
+716 AEAARNQIVNDVID

-745 NLVAKVEAA
+745 KFVSKIEAA

-760 RLFPNFKDADDNRWA
+760 RLFPSFKDADDNRWTS
-775 NVINRAKN
+775 VISRAKN
-783 GDEAALSAVDWTDAP
+783 GDEAALSAVEWTDAP

-817 KEVRDAFEA
+817 KDVRDAFEA
-826 SPYGWPRDAVD
+826 SPCGWPRDAVD

-867 ISVTDFRAE
+867 ISMTDFRTE
-876 TATINAKEKIK
+876 TATLNAREKMK
-887 LRKLFHDAGVDCK
+887 LRKLFENAGMECK
-900 PNEETAKAPVFLA
+900 PNEEIAKARVFLA
-913 RLAELADHAGGEP
+913 RLTDLADQSGGEP
-926 PMPARPATAHL
+926 PMPAQASTAHL
-937 DTLRGFGGVEQLAEI
+937 ETIKGFGGAEQLAEI

-957 TLAQQA
+957 TLALQA
-963 KDWGKLAELAGKRK
+963 KEWGKLAELAGKRK
-977 PAWETLC
+977 SAWETLS
-984 TLLKHADAMPGA
+984 TLLRHAGAMPA
-996 DELRAQADAVKSERR
+996 AAEFRKQADAVKSERR

-1017 PVPDIRKAAVDALRA
+1017 PVPDIRKAVVDALRA
-1032 AVTAAHGEY
+1032 AVKAAYAEY
-1041 ERTYN
+1041 EKTYN

-1052 TASDNWKKLKAD
+1052 TASDNWKKGKAD
-1064 QRKQILADEG
+1064 QRKQILAGED
-1074 IDELP
+1074 IDALP
-1079 ALSVGTE
+1079 SLAVGGE
-1086 ADLIRSLEQTA
+1086 ADLIRTLEQTP
-1097 LPAWKTK
+1097 LQGWKTR
-1104 TDALPQQF
+1104 TDALPRQF

-1122 LEPKTQRVHLT
+1122 LEPKTQQVHLS
-1133 SGTLKTEQE
+1133 SGTLKTEQDIKAWLADTE
-1142 VKDVAGRHGE
+1142 ED
-1152 RPAGEAQERPGRDFL
+1152 
-1167 GGDMQAMK
+1167 
-1175 SRITPLLPRT
+1175 LLAKLKNGPIVIS

>member
-27 AASAKEIET
+27 GASDKEIET

-62 GNVSSTTQPAAWVSG
+62 GNVSSTMQPAAWVSG

-89 FRHLWVDTRFADGA
+89 FRHLWVDTHFADGA
-103 TARGLARLPQEVQ
+103 TARGLARLPREVQ
-116 DLLRE
+116 DPLRE
-121 LDTLGKRS
+121 LDTLGRRS

-166 QAQFCMWLQKNGIF
+166 QAQFCMWLQKNGTF
-180 DRVKA
+180 GPVRA
-185 AVEAAGKE
+185 AVEAAAKD
-193 FFGELHDLYVSPIL
+193 FFGELHDLYVSPML
-207 AKAVLDADPDFAADL
+207 AKAVLAADPDFAADL

-229 RAQFPVVE
+229 RTQFPVVD
-237 DISTNEFIRLVRE
+237 DISTNEFIRLIRE
-250 VLSVDGQIP
+250 VLSIDGQVP

-278 STDVQEVAEA
+278 STDVMEVAEA

-310 VPLLQRLTGRFT
+310 LPLLQRLNGRFT

-339 VLAKKADKRK
+339 VLAKKADKK
-349 AIEDTLDAHAG
+349 KILEDTLNAHAG

-372 ACAEDRDIIVDDYPL
+372 AGAEDRDIIVDDYPL
-387 LPVRRRFWEHVL
+387 LPTRRRFWEHVL
-399 RAVDVPGTASQL
+399 RSVDVPGTASQL

-426 EDDLGTV
+426 EASLGTG
-433 VPADFIFEQLQPGP
+433 VPADFIFGQLHPDLLRG
-447 ARKTG
+447 G

-460 TIRNLDDETDDGRLA
+460 TIRNLDDKTDDGRLA

-504 LADLMVSDLANDGTE
+504 LADLLVSDLSSDGTQ

-529 LLTTRCRIGAA
+529 KLVDARTLIKLDEEYSLQTRESSEWDRECRNRETRLNSDLTSLSSKRGSLISAACSDALKGIKLVQGKCKEPRKLLVHFGTEAPPVGGSDIPV
-540 SWLRRPCRT
+540 WV
-549 RGAAH
+549 
-554 RDRRRIQPPDPREQR
+554 RDGWGEKESTVVND
-569 VGPRVPQ
+569 
-576 PPDPAEQRPDL
+576 
-587 AVQQARLAH
+587 
-596 QRRVRRGAQG
+596 
-606 HQARAGQVQ
+606 ARA
-615 GAAEAAGPLRQRSPA
+615 AGS
-630 GRRDATSPCGSATA
+630 DSAMV
-644 GARRKAPSSTTPAPP
+644 
-659 AATAPII
+659 

-691 LEFKGTPTTPEGR
+691 VDFKGTPTTPEGR

-716 AEASRNQIVSDVID
+716 SEAARNQIVNDLTD
-730 RAKVFQGGGGERFEL
+730 RAKVFQGGGGERYEL
-745 NLVAKVEAA
+745 NLVAKVETA
-754 AQASLD
+754 AQASLG
-760 RLFPNFKDADDNRWA
+760 RLFPSFKDADDNRWA
-775 NVINRAKN
+775 NVINRARN

-798 EKHPVCA
+798 ERHPVCA

-826 SPYGWPRDAVD
+826 SPYGWSRDAVD

-852 HKGMTLSQGQLDQAK
+852 HKGMTLSQGQVDQTK

-876 TATINAKEKIK
+876 TATLNAREKMK
-887 LRKLFHDAGVDCK
+887 LRKLFHDAGVNCK

-913 RLAELADHAGGEP
+913 RLTELAGHAGGEP
-926 PMPARPATAHL
+926 PMPARPGTAHL
-937 DTLRGFGGVEQLAEI
+937 DTLRGFGGAEQLAEI

-963 KDWGKLAELAGKRK
+963 GDWSKLAELANKRM
-977 PAWETLC
+977 PTWGTLS

-996 DELRAQADAVKSERR
+996 DEVRAQADAVKSERR

-1017 PVPDIRKAAVDALRA
+1017 PVPDIRNAAIGTLRA
-1032 AVTAAHGEY
+1032 AVTAGHTEY
-1041 ERTYN
+1041 ENAYN

-1052 TASDNWKKLKAD
+1052 TASDNWKTLKAAE
-1064 QRKQILADEG
+1064 RVRILAGEG
-1074 IDELP
+1074 IDTLP
-1079 ALSVGTE
+1079 ALAVGSE
-1086 ADLIRSLEQTA
+1086 ADLIRTLEQTS
-1097 LPAWKTK
+1097 LPAWKTR

-1112 ARAAMAAAKL
+1112 ARAAVTAAKL
-1122 LEPKTQRVHLT
+1122 LEPKIQHVHLT
-1133 SGTLKTEQE
+1133 SRTLKTDQE
-1142 VKDVAGRHGE
+1142 VKAWVTGAEKD
-1152 RPAGEAQERPGRDFL
+1152 
-1167 GGDMQAMK
+1167 
-1175 SRITPLLPRT
+1175 LLVKLKTGPVVIC

>member
-62 GNVSSTTQPAAWVSG
+62 GNVSSATQPAAWVSG

-89 FRHLWVDTRFADGA
+89 FRHLWVDTRFADST

-116 DLLRE
+116 DHLRE
-121 LDTLGKRS
+121 LDTLGRRS

-166 QAQFCMWLQKNGIF
+166 QAQFCMWLHKNGIF

-185 AVEAAGKE
+185 AVEAAGKD
-193 FFGELHDLYVSPIL
+193 FFGELHDLYVSPVL
-207 AKAVLDADPDFAADL
+207 AKAVLDADRDFATDL

-229 RAQFPVVE
+229 RAQFPVVD
-237 DISTNEFIRLVRE
+237 DISTNEFIRIVRE
-250 VLSVDGQIP
+250 VLSVNGQLP

-310 VPLLQRLTGRFT
+310 IPLLQRLTGRFT

-349 AIEDTLDAHAG
+349 AIEDTLDTHAG

-372 ACAEDRDIIVDDYPL
+372 ARSEDRDIIVDDYPL
-387 LPVRRRFWEHVL
+387 LPVRRRFWEQVL

-411 RTQLKIVHEA
+411 RTQLKIVHES

-426 EDDLGTV
+426 EDALGTV
-433 VPADFIFEQLQPGP
+433 VAADFIFSQLHPDLL
-447 ARKTG
+447 RSG

-460 TIRNLDDETDDGRLA
+460 TIRNLDDSTDDGRLA

-504 LADLMVSDLANDGTE
+504 LADLLTSDLSGDGTR
-519 LRKDI
+519 LRKEI

-529 LLTTRCRIGAA
+529 KLVDSGKLIKLDEEYSLQTRESSEWDREFRNRQTRLNSDVTSLSSKRGSLVSAACSEALKGVRLPQGKCKEPRKLLVEFGSEAPSAGGSDIPV
-540 SWLRRPCRT
+540 WV
-549 RGAAH
+549 
-554 RDRRRIQPPDPREQR
+554 RDGWGEKDST
-569 VGPRVPQ
+569 VVN
-576 PPDPAEQRPDL
+576 D
-587 AVQQARLAH
+587 
-596 QRRVRRGAQG
+596 
-606 HQARAGQVQ
+606 ARA
-615 GAAEAAGPLRQRSPA
+615 AGS
-630 GRRDATSPCGSATA
+630 DSA
-644 GARRKAPSSTTPAPP
+644 
-659 AATAPII
+659 II

-672 ASADDLQKAIVEYE
+672 VSPEELQKAIVEYE

-691 LEFKGTPTTPEGR
+691 VDFKGTPTTPEGR

-716 AEASRNQIVSDVID
+716 AEATRNQIVNDVID
-730 RAKVFQGGGGERFEL
+730 RAKVLQGGGGERYEL

-754 AQASLD
+754 AHASLD
-760 RLFPNFKDADDNRWA
+760 RLFPSFKDADDNRWT

-783 GDEAALSAVDWTDAP
+783 GDEAALSAVDWTDVP

-867 ISVTDFRAE
+867 ISVTDFRTE
-876 TATINAKEKIK
+876 TATLNTREKMK
-887 LRKLFHDAGVDCK
+887 LRKLFHDAGVECK
-900 PNEETAKAPVFLA
+900 PNEETAKATVFLA
-913 RLAELADHAGGEP
+913 RLAELADHAGGDP
-926 PMPARPATAHL
+926 PMPAWPATGHL
-937 DTLRGFGGVEQLAEI
+937 DTLRGFGGTEQLAEI

-957 TLAQQA
+957 ALAQQA
-963 KDWGKLAELAGKRK
+963 KDWSKLSELAGKRK

-996 DELRAQADAVKSERR
+996 DELRKQADAVKSERR
-1011 LLDASD
+1011 LLNASD
-1017 PVPDIRKAAVDALRA
+1017 PVPDIRKSTVDALRA
-1032 AVTAAHGEY
+1032 AVTAAHTEY
-1041 ERTYN
+1041 EKTYTT
-1046 EQMAAL
+1046 QMAAL
-1052 TASDNWKKLKAD
+1052 TASDNWKNLKAD

-1074 IDELP
+1074 IDNVPPL
-1079 ALSVGTE
+1079 AVGTE
-1086 ADLIRSLEQTA
+1086 ADLIRTLEQTA

-1112 ARAAMAAAKL
+1112 ARAAMAAARL
-1122 LEPKTQRVHLT
+1122 LEPKTQHVHLS

-1142 VKDVAGRHGE
+1142 VKAWLAGTE
-1152 RPAGEAQERPGRDFL
+1152 KD
-1167 GGDMQAMK
+1167 
-1175 SRITPLLPRT
+1175 LLAKLKTGPVVIS

>member
-1 MKNRQLFQRDP
+1 MRNRELFQRDP

-89 FRHLWVDTRFADGA
+89 FRHLWVDTPFADGA
-103 TARGLARLPQEVQ
+103 TARGLARLPQDVQ

-144 ESVRLAV
+144 ESIRLTV
-151 LSIVLAS
+151 LSIILAS

-166 QAQFCMWLQKNGIF
+166 QAQFCRWLQKNGVF

-185 AVEAAGKE
+185 AVEAAGKQ
-193 FFGELHDLYVSPIL
+193 FFGELHDLYVSPVL
-207 AKAVLDADPDFAADL
+207 AKAVLEADPDFAADL
-222 KQARAAL
+222 KQARATL
-229 RAQFPVVE
+229 RTQFPLVE
-237 DISTNEFIRLVRE
+237 EISINDFIRLVRE

-266 EIQLFIGNDPGR
+266 EVQLFIGNDSDR

-299 IGAGQTALAGN
+299 IGSGQTALAGN

-349 AIEDTLDAHAG
+349 SIEDMLNAHAG

-372 ACAEDRDIIVDDYPL
+372 TRVEDGDIIVDDYPL
-387 LPVRRRFWEHVL
+387 LPVRRRFWEHAL

-426 EDDLGTV
+426 EDSLATV
-433 VPADFIFEQLQPGP
+433 VPADFIFGQLHPDLL
-447 ARKTG
+447 RSG

-460 TIRNLDDETDDGRLA
+460 TIRNLDDDTFDGRLA

-490 EAVADIGVRATPEM
+490 EAVADIGVRATSEM
-504 LADLMVSDLANDGTE
+504 LADLLVADLSGDGTQ
-519 LRKDI
+519 LRKEI

-529 LLTTRCRIGAA
+529 KLVDAGTLIKVDEEYSLQTRESSEWDREFRNRQTRLNSDLT
-540 SWLRRPCRT
+540 SLSSK
-549 RGAAH
+549 RGSL
-554 RDRRRIQPPDPREQR
+554 IS
-569 VGPRVPQ
+569 
-576 PPDPAEQRPDL
+576 
-587 AVQQARLAH
+587 AVCGDALK
-596 QRRVRRGAQG
+596 GIKLAQG
-606 HQARAGQVQ
+606 KCKEPRKLLIHFGTEAPPAGGSDIPVWVRDGWGEKESTVVNDARAG
-615 GAAEAAGPLRQRSPA
+615 
-630 GRRDATSPCGSATA
+630 GSDSA
-644 GARRKAPSSTTPAPP
+644 
-659 AATAPII
+659 II
-666 YVYVPK
+666 YVYIPK

-686 AAKST
+686 AAKAT
-691 LEFKGTPTTPEGR
+691 IEFKGTPTTPEGC
-704 EARDAMATRMAT
+704 EARDAMATRIAMAET
-716 AEASRNQIVSDVID
+716 ARNQIVQDVID
-730 RAKVFQGGGGERFEL
+730 RAKVFQGGGGERYEL
-745 NLVAKVEAA
+745 ALVAKVEAA

-760 RLFPNFKDADDNRWA
+760 RLFPNFNDADDNRWA

-783 GDEAALSAVDWTDAP
+783 GDEAALSAVDWSDAP

-837 AALITLHTTGHLRAT
+837 AALITLNTTGHLRAT
-852 HKGMTLSQGQLDQAK
+852 HKGITLSQGQLDQAK

-876 TATINAKEKIK
+876 TITLNARQKMK
-887 LRKLFHDAGVDCK
+887 LRKLFQGAGVDCK
-900 PNEETAKAPVFLA
+900 PNEETAKAPVYLA
-913 RLAELADHAGGEP
+913 CLADLADHAGGEP

-937 DTLRGFGGVEQLAEI
+937 DTLRGFGGAEQLAEI

-957 TLAQQA
+957 TLAKQA
-963 KDWGKLAELAGKRK
+963 KNWSKLAELAGMRK

-984 TLLKHADAMPGA
+984 TLLKHADAMPGVN
-996 DELRAQADAVKSERR
+996 ELRKQADAVKSERR

-1032 AVTAAHGEY
+1032 AVTAAHKEY

-1046 EQMAAL
+1046 EQMTAL
-1052 TASDNWKKLKAD
+1052 TASDNWKKLKTD

-1074 IDELP
+1074 IDALP
-1079 ALSVGTE
+1079 ALAVGTE
-1086 ADLIRSLEQTA
+1086 TDLIRALDQIA
-1097 LPAWKTK
+1097 LPTWKTK

-1112 ARAAMAAAKL
+1112 TRAAVAAAKL

-1133 SGTLKTEQE
+1133 SGTLKSEQE
-1142 VKDVAGRHGE
+1142 VKVWLAGTE
-1152 RPAGEAQERPGRDFL
+1152 KD
-1167 GGDMQAMK
+1167 
-1175 SRITPLLPRT
+1175 LLEKLKNGPVVIS

>member
-1 MKNRQLFQRDP
+1 MKNRELFQRDP

-27 AASAKEIET
+27 AASDKEIET

-42 HFVCEGQYEDGLI
+42 HFVCEGQYEDGFI

-89 FRHLWVDTRFADGA
+89 FRHLWVDTPFADRA
-103 TARGLARLPQEVQ
+103 TARGLARLPQDVQ
-116 DLLRE
+116 DPLRE
-121 LDTLGKRS
+121 LDTLARRS
-129 GGLHAASGTLPSGGG
+129 GGLHAAAGTLPSGGG

-166 QAQFCMWLQKNGIF
+166 QAQFCMWLKKNGIF
-180 DRVKA
+180 DRVRA
-185 AVEAAGKE
+185 AVEAAGKD
-193 FFGELHDLYVSPIL
+193 FLGELHDLYVSPIL
-207 AKAVLDADPDFAADL
+207 AKAVLDADRDFAADL

-229 RAQFPVVE
+229 RTQFPVVE
-237 DISTNEFIRLVRE
+237 DISTNDFIRLVRE
-250 VLSVDGQIP
+250 VLSVDGRLP

-266 EIQLFIGNDPGR
+266 EIQLFIGNDPAR

-288 LCKQLDSRVLL
+288 LCKQLDSHVLL

-310 VPLLQRLTGRFT
+310 IPLLQRLGGRFT

-339 VLAKKADKRK
+339 VLAKKADKK
-349 AIEDTLDAHAG
+349 KTIEDTLNAHAG
-360 EIDRQLAGTRIA
+360 EVDRQLSGTRIA

-426 EDDLGTV
+426 DASLGTV
-433 VPADFIFEQLQPGP
+433 VPADFIFGQLHPDLLRG
-447 ARKTG
+447 G

-460 TIRNLDDETDDGRLA
+460 TIRNLDDKTDDGRLA

-504 LADLMVSDLANDGTE
+504 LADLLVSDLSSDGTR
-519 LRKDI
+519 LRKEI

-529 LLTTRCRIGAA
+529 TRVDAGTLIKLDEEYSLQTRESSEWDREFRNRQTRLNSDLTSLSSKRGSLISAA
-540 SWLRRPCRT
+540 C
-549 RGAAH
+549 G
-554 RDRRRIQPPDPREQR
+554 E
-569 VGPRVPQ
+569 
-576 PPDPAEQRPDL
+576 
-587 AVQQARLAH
+587 AVKGIKL
-596 QRRVRRGAQG
+596 AQG
-606 HQARAGQVQ
+606 KCK
-615 GAAEAAGPLRQRSPA
+615 EP
-630 GRRDATSPCGSATA
+630 
-644 GARRKAPSSTTPAPP
+644 RKLLVHFGTEAPP
-659 AATAPII
+659 AGGSDIPAWVRDGWGEKESTVVNDARAAGSDSAII

-672 ASADDLQKAIVEYE
+672 AGADDLQKAIVDYE
-686 AAKST
+686 AAKAT
-691 LEFKGTPTTPEGR
+691 VDFKGTPTTPEGR

-716 AEASRNQIVSDVID
+716 AEATRNQIVNDVID

-745 NLVAKVEAA
+745 NLVAKVAA
-754 AQASLD
+754 AAHASLD
-760 RLFPNFKDADDNRWA
+760 RLFPSFKAADDSRWA

-805 AVLSEVGSGKRG
+805 AVLSEVGAGKRG

-837 AALITLHTTGHLRAT
+837 AALITLHTSGHLRAT
-852 HKGMTLSQGQLDQAK
+852 HKGMTLAQGQLDQAK

-876 TATINAKEKIK
+876 TRTLNAREKMK
-887 LRKLFHDAGVDCK
+887 VRKLFHDAGVDCK
-900 PNEETAKAPVFLA
+900 PNEETTKAPVFLA
-913 RLAELADHAGGEP
+913 RLAELADHAGGDP

-937 DTLRGFGGVEQLAEI
+937 DTLRGLGGIEQLAEI
-952 LKQHD
+952 LEQHD
-957 TLAQQA
+957 TLATQA
-963 KDWGKLAELAGKRK
+963 KDWGKLTDLAGKRK

-984 TLLKHADAMPGA
+984 TLLKHADPMTGA
-996 DELRAQADAVKSERR
+996 DGLRAQADAVKSERR

-1032 AVTAAHGEY
+1032 AITAAHTEH
-1041 ERTYN
+1041 EKTYN

-1052 TASDNWKKLKAD
+1052 TASDNWEKLKPD
-1064 QRKQILADEG
+1064 HRKQILADEG
-1074 IDELP
+1074 IDTLP
-1079 ALSVGTE
+1079 PLAVGSE
-1086 ADLIRSLEQTA
+1086 ADLIRTLEQTA
-1097 LPAWKTK
+1097 LPAWKTR

-1112 ARAAMAAAKL
+1112 SRAAVAAAKL
-1122 LEPKTQRVHLT
+1122 LEPRTQRVHLT
-1133 SGTLKTEQE
+1133 SGTLKTEPQ
-1142 VKDVAGRHGE
+1142 VKEWLAATEKD
-1152 RPAGEAQERPGRDFL
+1152 
-1167 GGDMQAMK
+1167 
-1175 SRITPLLPRT
+1175 LLAKLTTGPVVIS

>member
-1 MKNRQLFQRDP
+1 MKNRQVFQRDP

-18 NDGVAAVRE
+18 NDGVAAVTE
-27 AASAKEIET
+27 AVTTQEVET

-42 HFVCEGQYEDGLI
+42 RFVCEGQYEDGLI

-62 GNVSSTTQPAAWVSG
+62 GNVNSTTQPAAWVSG

-89 FRHLWVDTRFADGA
+89 FRHLWVDTRFSDGA
-103 TARGLARLPQEVQ
+103 TARGLARLPREVQ

-121 LDTLGKRS
+121 LDTFGKRS
-129 GGLHAASGTLPSGGG
+129 GGLHAAAEKLPSGGG
-144 ESVRLAV
+144 DSIRLAV
-151 LSIVLAS
+151 LGTMFRS

-166 QAQFCMWLQKNGIF
+166 QAQFCMWLRKNGIF
-180 DRVKA
+180 DLVKA
-185 AVEAAGKE
+185 TVEAAGKE
-193 FFGELHDLYVSPIL
+193 FFSELHDLYVSPLL
-207 AKAVLDADPDFAADL
+207 AKAILDADPDFAADL

-229 RAQFPVVE
+229 RTQFPVV
-237 DISTNEFIRLVRE
+237 DDVSDSEFIRLIRE

-259 CTVIVLD
+259 ATVIVLD
-266 EIQLFIGNDPGR
+266 EIQLFIGEDPDR
-278 STDVQEVAEA
+278 SKAVQDLAEA

-349 AIEDTLDAHAG
+349 AIEDMLSDHAG

-372 ACAEDRDIIVDDYPL
+372 VRVEDRDIIVDDYPL

-426 EDDLGTV
+426 EASLGTV
-433 VPADFIFEQLQPGP
+433 VPADFIFEQLHPDLV
-447 ARKTG
+447 RTRS
-452 ILLREIDE
+452 LLREIDE
-460 TIRNLDDETDDGRLA
+460 TIRNLDDGSSDGRLA

-490 EAVADIGVRATPEM
+490 EAVADTGVRATPEM
-504 LADLMVSDLANDGTE
+504 LADLLVSDLANDGSQ

-529 LLTTRCRIGAA
+529 RLVDAGTLIKVDEEYSLQTRESSEWDREFRNRWTRLNGDLTSVSSKRASLISAACQEDLKGMKLTQGKCKEPRKLLIHFGTEAPPLGGSDIPV
-540 SWLRRPCRT
+540 WV
-549 RGAAH
+549 
-554 RDRRRIQPPDPREQR
+554 RDGWGEKESTVVND
-569 VGPRVPQ
+569 
-576 PPDPAEQRPDL
+576 
-587 AVQQARLAH
+587 
-596 QRRVRRGAQG
+596 
-606 HQARAGQVQ
+606 ARA
-615 GAAEAAGPLRQRSPA
+615 AGS
-630 GRRDATSPCGSATA
+630 DSAV
-644 GARRKAPSSTTPAPP
+644 
-659 AATAPII
+659 I
-666 YVYVPK
+666 YVYIPK
-672 ASADDLQKAIVEYE
+672 ASAEDLQKAIVDYE

-691 LEFKGTPTTPEGR
+691 LDVKGTPTTPEGC
-704 EARDAMATRMAT
+704 EARDAMATRVGT
-716 AEASRNQIVSDVID
+716 AEVARDQIIQDVID
-730 RAKVFQGGGGERFEL
+730 RAKVFQGGGSERYEL
-745 NLVAKVEAA
+745 TLVAKVEAA

-760 RLFPNFKDADDNRWA
+760 RLFPSFKDADDNRWES
-775 NVINRAKN
+775 VISRAKS
-783 GDEAALSAVDWTDAP
+783 GDEAALSAVGWTDAP

-805 AVLSEVGSGKRG
+805 AVLSEVGSGRRG

-826 SPYGWPRDAVD
+826 SPYGWSRDAVD

-852 HKGMTLSQGQLDQAK
+852 YKGTTLAPGQLGQDK
-867 ISVTDFRAE
+867 ISVTDFRNE
-876 TATINAKEKIK
+876 TATLNTREKMK
-887 LRKLFHDAGVDCK
+887 LRKLFQSADVACQPG
-900 PNEETAKAPVFLA
+900 EESAKAPIFLA
-913 RLAELADHAGGEP
+913 RLTELADRAGGEP
-926 PMPARPATAHL
+926 PMPVRPATAHL

-957 TLAQQA
+957 TLVQQA
-963 KDWGKLAELAGKRK
+963 KDWGKLAELASKRK

-984 TLLKHADAMPGA
+984 TLLKHADAVPEA
-996 DELRAQADAVKSERR
+996 DELRNQAEAVKSERR

-1017 PVPDIRKAAVDALRA
+1017 PVPDIRKAAVTALRS

-1041 ERTYN
+1041 ERTYK

-1052 TASDNWKKLKAD
+1052 TAGDNWKKLRAD
-1064 QRKQILADEG
+1064 QQKQILAAEG
-1074 IDELP
+1074 IDSLP
-1079 ALSVGTE
+1079 ALAVGSE
-1086 ADLIRSLEQTA
+1086 ADLIRTLEQTP
-1097 LPAWKTK
+1097 LPAWRTR
-1104 TDALPQQF
+1104 TDALTQQF
-1112 ARAAMAAAKL
+1112 ARAAIAAAKL

-1133 SGTLKTEQE
+1133 SGTLKTEQDIKVWLADTE
-1142 VKDVAGRHGE
+1142 KD
-1152 RPAGEAQERPGRDFL
+1152 
-1167 GGDMQAMK
+1167 
-1175 SRITPLLPRT
+1175 LLTKLKDGPVVVS

>member
-12 AVSKLL
+12 AISKLL

-27 AASAKEIET
+27 AASDKEIET

-62 GNVSSTTQPAAWVSG
+62 GNVNSTTQQAAWVSG

-89 FRHLWVDTRFADGA
+89 LRHLWANTVFADGA

-121 LDTLGKRS
+121 LDMLGKRC

-158 KGLPEALP
+158 RDLPEALP
-166 QAQFCMWLQKNGIF
+166 QAQFCIWLQRNGIF
-180 DRVKA
+180 EQVKA
-185 AVEAAGKE
+185 AVEAAGRG
-193 FFGELHDLYVSPIL
+193 FFGELHDLYVSPVL
-207 AKAVLDADPDFAADL
+207 AKAVLDIDPDFAADL
-222 KQARAAL
+222 KQARGAL
-229 RAQFPVVE
+229 RAQFPLVE
-237 DISTNEFIRLVRE
+237 DISTSEFIRMVRE

-266 EIQLFIGNDPGR
+266 EIQLFIGNDLGR

-310 VPLLQRLTGRFT
+310 LPLLQRLIGRFT

-349 AIEDTLDAHAG
+349 VIEDSVNTHAG

-372 ACAEDRDIIVDDYPL
+372 ACAVDRDIIVDDYPL

-421 VRQTA
+421 VCQTA
-426 EDDLGTV
+426 EASLGTV
-433 VPADFIFEQLQPGP
+433 VPADFIFGQLHPDLL
-447 ARKTG
+447 RSG

-460 TIRNLDDETDDGRLA
+460 TIRNLDDGTDDGRLA

-480 LIFLIRKLPR
+480 LIFLVRKLPR
-490 EAVADIGVRATPEM
+490 EAVADVGVRATPEM
-504 LADLMVSDLANDGTE
+504 LADLLVCDLANDGTQ
-519 LRKDI
+519 LRRDV

-529 LLTTRCRIGAA
+529 KLVDVGTLIRLDEEYSLQTRESSEWDREFRNRQTRLNSDLTSLSSKRGSLISAA
-540 SWLRRPCRT
+540 CDDALKGINLS
-549 RGAAH
+549 
-554 RDRRRIQPPDPREQR
+554 
-569 VGPRVPQ
+569 
-576 PPDPAEQRPDL
+576 
-587 AVQQARLAH
+587 
-596 QRRVRRGAQG
+596 QG
-606 HQARAGQVQ
+606 KCK
-615 GAAEAAGPLRQRSPA
+615 E
-630 GRRDATSPCGSATA
+630 
-644 GARRKAPSSTTPAPP
+644 RRKLSVHFGAEAPP
-659 AATAPII
+659 AAGTEIPVWVRDGWGEKESTVVGDARAAGSDSPVI

-672 ASADDLQKAIVEYE
+672 AGADDLQKAIVDYE

-691 LEFKGTPTTPEGR
+691 IEFKGTPTTDEGR
-704 EARDAMATRMAT
+704 EARNAMATRMAS
-716 AEASRNQIVSDVID
+716 AESARNQLVGDVID
-730 RAKVFQGGGGERFEL
+730 QAKVYQGGGHECLGL
-745 NLVAKVEAA
+745 TLVVKVEDAA
-754 AQASLD
+754 KASLD
-760 RLFPNFKDADDNRWA
+760 RLFPNFSDADDNRWA
-775 NVINRAKN
+775 SVINRAKN

-817 KEVRDAFEA
+817 KQVRDAFEA

-837 AALITLHTTGHLRAT
+837 AALITLHTAGHLRAT
-852 HKGMTLSQGQLDQAK
+852 HKGMTLSQGQLDQGK

-876 TATINAKEKIK
+876 SPGPNTREKMR
-887 LRKLFHDAGVDCK
+887 LRKLFHAAGVDCK
-900 PNEETAKAPVFLA
+900 SNEETAKAPIFLA

-926 PMPARPATAHL
+926 PMPARPTTAHL
-937 DTLRGFGGVEQLAEI
+937 DTLRGFGGTEQLTEI
-952 LKQHD
+952 LKAHD

-963 KDWGKLAELAGKRK
+963 KDWGRLAELAGKRK

-984 TLLKHADAMPGA
+984 TLLKHADAMAGV
-996 DELRAQADAVKSERR
+996 DELRKQAEAVKSERR

-1017 PVPDIRKAAVDALRA
+1017 PVPDIRKAATDALRA

-1041 ERTYN
+1041 ERTHK
-1046 EQMAAL
+1046 EQMATL
-1052 TASDNWKKLKAD
+1052 TASDNWKELKAD
-1064 QRKQILADEG
+1064 QRQAILVDEG

-1086 ADLIRSLEQTA
+1086 ADLIRALEQTA
-1097 LPAWKTK
+1097 LAAWKTK

-1112 ARAAMAAAKL
+1112 ARAALAAAKL

-1133 SGTLKTEQE
+1133 SGTLKTDQE
-1142 VKDVAGRHGE
+1142 VKAWLASTEKD
-1152 RPAGEAQERPGRDFL
+1152 
-1167 GGDMQAMK
+1167 
-1175 SRITPLLPRT
+1175 LLAKRKNGPIVIS

>member
-1 MKNRQLFQRDP
+1 MKNRELFQRDP

-27 AASAKEIET
+27 AASDKEIET

-55 RILESYL
+55 RILESFL
-62 GNVSSTTQPAAWVSG
+62 GNVNSTTQPAAWVSG

-89 FRHLWVDTRFADGA
+89 FRHLWVDTPFTDGA
-103 TARGLARLPQEVQ
+103 TTRGLARLPEAVQ

-129 GGLHAASGTLPSGGG
+129 GGLHAAAGTLPSGGG

-151 LSIVLAS
+151 LSIILTS

-166 QAQFCMWLQKNGIF
+166 QAQFCMWLQKNAIL

-193 FFGELHDLYVSPIL
+193 FFDELHDLYVSPIL
-207 AKAVLDADPDFAADL
+207 AKAVLDADPDFASDL

-288 LCKQLDSRVLL
+288 LCKQLDSRALL

-310 VPLLQRLTGRFT
+310 IPQLQRLTGRFT

-349 AIEDTLDAHAG
+349 VIEGTLDTHAG
-360 EIDRQLAGTRIA
+360 EIDRQLAGSRIA
-372 ACAEDRDIIVDDYPL
+372 ACAEDRNIIVDDYPL
-387 LPVRRRFWEHVL
+387 LPVRRRFWEHTL

-426 EDDLGTV
+426 EAALGTV
-433 VPADFIFEQLQPGP
+433 VPADFIFSQLHPDLL
-447 ARKTG
+447 RSG

-460 TIRNLDDETDDGRLA
+460 TIRGLDDKTDDGRLA

-480 LIFLIRKLPR
+480 LIFLTRKLPR

-504 LADLMVSDLANDGTE
+504 LADLLVSDLSSDGTQ

-529 LLTTRCRIGAA
+529 KLVDAGTLIKLDEEYSLQTRESSEWEREYRNRQTRLNSDLTMLSGKRGSLISAACGEALKGIKLTQGKCKEPRKLLVHFGTEAPPPGGSDIPI
-540 SWLRRPCRT
+540 WV
-549 RGAAH
+549 
-554 RDRRRIQPPDPREQR
+554 RDGWGEKESTVIND
-569 VGPRVPQ
+569 
-576 PPDPAEQRPDL
+576 
-587 AVQQARLAH
+587 
-596 QRRVRRGAQG
+596 
-606 HQARAGQVQ
+606 ARA
-615 GAAEAAGPLRQRSPA
+615 AGCDS
-630 GRRDATSPCGSATA
+630 G
-644 GARRKAPSSTTPAPP
+644 
-659 AATAPII
+659 II
-666 YVYVPK
+666 YVYIPK
-672 ASADDLQKAIVEYE
+672 ASADDLQKTMVEYE

-691 LEFKGTPTTPEGR
+691 LDSKGTPTTPEGR

-716 AEASRNQIVSDVID
+716 AETARNQIIQDVID
-730 RAKVFQGGGGERFEL
+730 RAKVLQGGGGERFEL
-745 NLVAKVEAA
+745 KLVAKVEAA
-754 AQASLD
+754 AQISLD
-760 RLFPNFKDADDNRWA
+760 RLFPSFKNADDNRWA

-783 GDEAALSAVDWTDAP
+783 GDEAALTAVDWTDSP

-805 AVLSEVGSGKRG
+805 AVLSEVASGKRG

-826 SPYGWPRDAVD
+826 SPYGWSRDAVD
-837 AALITLHTTGHLRAT
+837 AALITLHTTSHLRAT

-867 ISVTDFRAE
+867 ISVTDFRTE
-876 TATINAKEKIK
+876 TATLNAREKMK

-900 PNEETAKAPVFLA
+900 PNEETAKAHVFLA
-913 RLAELADHAGGEP
+913 HLAELADHAGGEP
-926 PMPARPATAHL
+926 PMPARPATAHI
-937 DTLRGFGGVEQLAEI
+937 DTLLGFGGAEQLAEI

-957 TLAQQA
+957 ALAQQA

-977 PAWETLC
+977 PAWETLY

-996 DELRAQADAVKSERR
+996 DELRKQADAVNSERR

-1032 AVTAAHGEY
+1032 AVTAAHAEY
-1041 ERTYN
+1041 KKTYN
-1046 EQMAAL
+1046 EEMTDL
-1052 TASDNWKKLKAD
+1052 TISDNWKKLRAD
-1064 QRKQILADEG
+1064 QHKQILADEG
-1074 IDELP
+1074 IDSSPVL
-1079 ALSVGTE
+1079 AVGSE
-1086 ADLIRSLEQTA
+1086 ADLTRTMEQTA
-1097 LPAWKTK
+1097 LPAWKTR

-1122 LEPKTQRVHLT
+1122 LEPKIQRVHLS

-1142 VKDVAGRHGE
+1142 VKGWLAGAE
-1152 RPAGEAQERPGRDFL
+1152 ED
-1167 GGDMQAMK
+1167 
-1175 SRITPLLPRT
+1175 LLAKLKNGPIVIS

>member
-1 MKNRQLFQRDP
+1 MKNKQLFQRDP

-27 AASAKEIET
+27 SATAKEIET

-42 HFVCEGQYEDGLI
+42 HFVCEGQYEDGMI

-62 GNVSSTTQPAAWVSG
+62 GNVNSPTQPAAWVSG

-89 FRHLWVDTRFADGA
+89 FRHLWVDTRFNDGS

-116 DLLRE
+116 DLLHE
-121 LDTLGKRS
+121 LDTVGKRS

-166 QAQFCMWLQKNGIF
+166 QALFCMWLQRNGIF
-180 DRVKA
+180 NKVEG
-185 AVEAAGKE
+185 AVEKAGKD
-193 FFGELHDLYVSPIL
+193 FYGELHDLYVSPIL
-207 AKAVLDADPDFAADL
+207 AQAVLDADPSFAPDL
-222 KQARAAL
+222 KAARVAL

-237 DISTNEFIRLVRE
+237 DISTNEFVRLVRE

-266 EIQLFIGNDPGR
+266 EIQLFIAGDPVR

-299 IGAGQTALAGN
+299 IGAGQQALAAQDQ
-310 VPLLQRLTGRFT
+310 LLQRLTGRFT

-332 ETVTRRV
+332 ENVTRRV

-349 AIEDTLDAHAG
+349 VIEDTIEAHAG
-360 EIDRQLAGTRIA
+360 EINRQLAGTRIA

-426 EDDLGTV
+426 EDELGTV
-433 VPADFIFEQLQPGP
+433 VPADFIYEQISPDL
-447 ARKTG
+447 RKTR

-460 TIRNLDDETDDGRLA
+460 TIRNLDDGTPDGRLA

-480 LIFLIRKLPR
+480 LIFLIRKLPL

-504 LADLMVSDLANDGTE
+504 LADLMVSDLAKDGTE
-519 LRKDI
+519 LRKHI
-524 PRILK
+524 PHVLK
-529 LLTTRCRIGAA
+529 LLTDPPPESERP
-540 SWLRRPCRT
+540 SWLRKAVQDKGALLIELEGEFSLQTRESSEWDREFRNRQT
-549 RGAAH
+549 RLNNDSTSLSSKRGALISAACG
-554 RDRRRIQPPDPREQR
+554 DALKGIK
-569 VGPRVPQ
+569 
-576 PPDPAEQRPDL
+576 L
-587 AVQQARLAH
+587 
-596 QRRVRRGAQG
+596 AQG
-606 HQARAGQVQ
+606 KCK
-615 GAAEAAGPLRQRSPA
+615 EP
-630 GRRDATSPCGSATA
+630 RRLLVHFGSD
-644 GARRKAPSSTTPAPP
+644 APP
-659 AATAPII
+659 AGGTDIPVWVRDGWGEKESTVVNDARAAGSDSPII
-666 YVYVPK
+666 YVYIPK
-672 ASADDLQKAIVEYE
+672 ASADELQKAIVDYE

-691 LEFKGTPTTPEGR
+691 KDFKGTPSTPEGC
-704 EARDAMATRMAT
+704 EARNAMDARMDK
-716 AEASRNQIVSDVID
+716 AERARNQIVNDVIN
-730 RAKVFQGGGGERFEL
+730 RAKVFQGGGGERYEL
-745 NLVAKVEAA
+745 SLVAKVEAA

-760 RLFPNFKDADDNRWA
+760 RLFPNFKAADDNRWA
-775 NVINRAKN
+775 NVISRAKN
-783 GDEAALSAVDWTDAP
+783 GDEAAMSVVGWTDVP
-798 EKHPVCA
+798 EKHKVCA
-805 AVLSEVGSGKRG
+805 AILAEVGAGKRG
-817 KEVRDAFEA
+817 KQVRDAFEA
-826 SPYGWPRDAVD
+826 SPNGWPRDAVD
-837 AALITLHTTGHLRAT
+837 AALIMLHTTGHIRAT

-867 ISVTDFRAE
+867 IPVTDFRAE

-887 LRKLFHDAGVDCK
+887 LRKLFQVAGVDCK

-926 PMPARPATAHL
+926 PMPARPGAGHL
-937 DTLRGFGGVEQLAEI
+937 DTLRGYAGVEQLAEI
-952 LKQHD
+952 LKAHD
-957 TLAQQA
+957 SLAQQA
-963 KDWGKLAELAGKRK
+963 KDWGKQSELAGKRK
-977 PAWETLC
+977 PAWESLC
-984 TLLKHADAMPGA
+984 TLLKHADAMAGA
-996 DELRAQADAVKSERR
+996 DELRGQADAVKSERR

-1017 PVPDIRKAAVDALRA
+1017 PVPDIRKATAAMLRA
-1032 AVTAAHGEY
+1032 AVTAAYGEY

-1046 EQMAAL
+1046 EQTTAL
-1052 TASDNWKKLKAD
+1052 TASDNWKKLKDA
-1064 QRKQILADEG
+1064 QRKAILADEG

-1079 ALSVGTE
+1079 ALCVGSE
-1086 ADLIRSLEQTA
+1086 ADLIRSLELTA

-1104 TDALPQQF
+1104 TDALSQQF

-1122 LEPKTQRVHLT
+1122 LEPKTQQVHLS
-1133 SGTLKTEQE
+1133 SGTLKTEAE
-1142 VKDVAGRHGE
+1142 VKTWLARAEKD
-1152 RPAGEAQERPGRDFL
+1152 
-1167 GGDMQAMK
+1167 
-1175 SRITPLLPRT
+1175 LLSKLKDGPVVIS

>member
-1 MKNRQLFQRDP
+1 MKNKQLFQRDP

-27 AASAKEIET
+27 SASAKEIET

-42 HFVCEGQYEDGLI
+42 HFVCEGQYEDGMI

-62 GNVSSTTQPAAWVSG
+62 GNVNSTTQPASWVSG

-89 FRHLWVDTRFADGA
+89 FRHLWVDTRFKDGS

-116 DLLRE
+116 DLLCE

-166 QAQFCMWLQKNGIF
+166 QAQFCMWLQKNGFF
-180 DRVKA
+180 DRIKAAVKA
-185 AVEAAGKE
+185 AGRD
-193 FFGELHDLYVSPIL
+193 FYSELHDLYVSPIL
-207 AKAVLDADPDFAADL
+207 AKAVLDADPSFASDL
-222 KQARAAL
+222 KAARAAL
-229 RAQFPVVE
+229 RTQFPVVE
-237 DISTNEFIRLVRE
+237 DISTNDFIRLVRE
-250 VLSVDGQIP
+250 VLTVDGQIP

-278 STDVQEVAEA
+278 SSDVQEVAEA

-310 VPLLQRLTGRFT
+310 LPLLQRLTGRFT

-349 AIEDTLDAHAG
+349 AIEDTLDAHVG
-360 EIDRQLAGTRIA
+360 EINRQLAGTRIA
-372 ACAEDRDIIVDDYPL
+372 ACAEDDGIIVDDYPL

-426 EDDLGTV
+426 EEDLGTV
-433 VPADFIFEQLQPGP
+433 VPADFIYEQISPDL
-447 ARKTG
+447 RKTG

-460 TIRNLDDETDDGRLA
+460 TIRHLDDKTADGRLA

-480 LIFLIRKLPR
+480 LIFLIRKLPL
-490 EAVADIGVRATPEM
+490 EAVADIGVRATSEM
-504 LADLMVSDLANDGTE
+504 LADLMVSGLASDGTE
-519 LRKDI
+519 LRKQI

-529 LLTTRCRIGAA
+529 MLTDPPPESERPP
-540 SWLRRPCRT
+540 WLRKAMQDKGALLIEIEGEYSLQT
-549 RGAAH
+549 RESSEWDREFRNRQTRLNSDLTSITSKRSSLISAACSEALKG
-554 RDRRRIQPPDPREQR
+554 IKVTQGKCKEPRK
-569 VGPRVPQ
+569 
-576 PPDPAEQRPDL
+576 L
-587 AVQQARLAH
+587 LVQF
-596 QRRVRRGAQG
+596 GN
-606 HQARAGQVQ
+606 
-615 GAAEAAGPLRQRSPA
+615 E
-630 GRRDATSPCGSATA
+630 
-644 GARRKAPSSTTPAPP
+644 APP
-659 AATAPII
+659 AGGTDIPVWVRDGWGEKESTVVNDARAAGSDSPIV

-672 ASADDLQKAIVEYE
+672 ASADDLQKAIVENE

-691 LEFKGTPTTPEGR
+691 IEFKGTPTTPEGR

-716 AEASRNQIVSDVID
+716 AETSRNQIVSDVID

-745 NLVAKVEAA
+745 NLVGKVESA

-760 RLFPNFKDADDNRWA
+760 RLFPNFKSADDNRWT

-783 GDEAALSAVDWTDAP
+783 GDEAAISAVDWPDAP
-798 EKHPVCA
+798 EKHPVCS
-805 AVLSEVGSGKRG
+805 AVLAEVGSGKRG

-876 TATINAKEKIK
+876 TATLNAKEKIK
-887 LRKLFHDAGVDCK
+887 LRKLFHDAGVECK
-900 PNEETAKAPVFLA
+900 PNEENAKAPVFLA
-913 RLAELADHAGGEP
+913 RLAELADQAGGEP
-926 PMPARPATAHL
+926 PMPIRPPTAHI

-957 TLAQQA
+957 TLAKQT

-984 TLLKHADAMPGA
+984 TLLKHADAMAGA
-996 DELRAQADAVKSERR
+996 DELRAQAEAVRSERR
-1011 LLDASD
+1011 LLNTSD
-1017 PVPDIRKAAVDALRA
+1017 PIPDIRKATADALRT
-1032 AVTAAHGEY
+1032 AVTTAHREFK
-1041 ERTYN
+1041 RLFS
-1046 EQMAAL
+1046 EQMAVL
-1052 TASDNWKKLKAD
+1052 TTSDNWKKLKEA
-1064 QRKQILADEG
+1064 QRKTILADEG
-1074 IDELP
+1074 IDEMP
-1079 ALSVGTE
+1079 ALSVGSE
-1086 ADLIRSLEQTA
+1086 ADLIRTLEQTA

-1112 ARAAMAAAKL
+1112 VRAAMAAAKL
-1122 LEPKTQRVHLT
+1122 LEPKTQQVHLS
-1133 SGTLKTEQE
+1133 SGTLKTDAE
-1142 VKDVAGRHGE
+1142 VKGWLAGAE
-1152 RPAGEAQERPGRDFL
+1152 KD
-1167 GGDMQAMK
+1167 
-1175 SRITPLLPRT
+1175 LLAKLKKGPIVIS

>member
-1 MKNRQLFQRDP
+1 MKNRELFQRDP

-18 NDGVAAVRE
+18 NDGVATVRE
-27 AASAKEIET
+27 AATEKEIET

-89 FRHLWVDTRFADGA
+89 FRHLWVDTHFPGGT
-103 TARGLARLPQEVQ
+103 TARGFARLSKEVQ
-116 DLLRE
+116 EPLRE

-129 GGLHAASGTLPSGGG
+129 GGLHAAAGTLPSGGG

-151 LSIVLAS
+151 LGIVFAS

-166 QAQFCMWLQKNGIF
+166 QAQFCMWLQKNSIF
-180 DRVKA
+180 DKVKA
-185 AVEAAGKE
+185 AVEAAGKD

-207 AKAVLDADPDFAADL
+207 AKAVLDADRDFAADL
-222 KQARAAL
+222 KQARATL
-229 RAQFPVVE
+229 RTQFPVVD
-237 DISTNEFIRLVRE
+237 DISTNEFVRLVRE
-250 VLSVDGQIP
+250 VLSVNGKVP

-266 EIQLFIGNDPGR
+266 EIQLFIGNDPNR

-310 VPLLQRLTGRFT
+310 IPQLQRLIGRFT

-339 VLAKKADKRK
+339 VLAKKADKKK
-349 AIEDTLDAHAG
+349 AIEDTVSAHAG

-372 ACAEDRDIIVDDYPL
+372 PRSEDRDIIVDDYPL

-426 EDDLGTV
+426 EASLGTV
-433 VPADFIFEQLQPGP
+433 VPGDFIFGQLHPDLL
-447 ARKTG
+447 RSG

-460 TIRNLDDETDDGRLA
+460 TIRNLDDKTPDGRLA

-480 LIFLIRKLPR
+480 LIFMIRKLPR

-504 LADLMVSDLANDGTE
+504 LADLLVSNLSSDGTD
-519 LRKDI
+519 LRKEI

-529 LLTTRCRIGAA
+529 KLVDAGTLIKLDDEYSLQTRESSEWDREFRNRQTRLNSDLTSLSSKRGSLISAGCGGA
-540 SWLRRPCRT
+540 LK
-549 RGAAH
+549 
-554 RDRRRIQPPDPREQR
+554 DIK
-569 VGPRVPQ
+569 
-576 PPDPAEQRPDL
+576 L
-587 AVQQARLAH
+587 
-596 QRRVRRGAQG
+596 AQG
-606 HQARAGQVQ
+606 KSKEPRKLMVHFGTEAPVAGGTDIPVWVRDGWGEKDSTVLNDARA
-615 GAAEAAGPLRQRSPA
+615 AGI
-630 GRRDATSPCGSATA
+630 DSAT
-644 GARRKAPSSTTPAPP
+644 
-659 AATAPII
+659 I
-666 YVYVPK
+666 YVFVPK
-672 ASADDLQKAIVEYE
+672 ASADDLQKAIVEFE

-691 LEFKGTPTTPEGR
+691 LDFKGTPTTPEGQ

-716 AEASRNQIVSDVID
+716 AETTRNQIFKDLID
-730 RAKVFQGGGGERFEL
+730 GAKVFQGGGGERFEL

-760 RLFPNFKDADDNRWA
+760 RLFPSFKEADDSRWA
-775 NVINRAKN
+775 SVINRAKN

-805 AVLSEVGSGKRG
+805 AVLSEAGAGKRG
-817 KEVRDAFEA
+817 NEVRDSFEA

-837 AALITLHTTGHLRAT
+837 AALITLHTCGHLRAT

-867 ISVTDFRAE
+867 ISLTDFRSE
-876 TATINAKEKIK
+876 TATLNAREKMK
-887 LRKLFHDAGVDCK
+887 LRKLFQDTGVDCK

-913 RLAELADHAGGEP
+913 RLADLAERAGGEP
-926 PMPARPATAHL
+926 PSPARPSTVHL
-937 DTLRGFGGVEQLAEI
+937 DTLRSFGGVEQLAEI

-963 KDWGKLAELAGKRK
+963 KDWSKLAELAGKRK

-984 TLLKHADAMPGA
+984 SLLKHVGTIPEAN
-996 DELRAQADAVKSERR
+996 ELRAQSDAVISERR
-1011 LLDASD
+1011 LLDTSD
-1017 PVPDIRKAAVDALRA
+1017 PMPDIRKGAVDALRA
-1032 AVTAAHGEY
+1032 AVTAAHTEY
-1041 ERTYN
+1041 KQTYN
-1046 EQMAAL
+1046 EQMATL
-1052 TASDNWKKLKAD
+1052 TASDNWKKLNAG
-1064 QRKQILADEG
+1064 QCKQILADEA
-1074 IDELP
+1074 IDTLT
-1079 ALSVGTE
+1079 ALVVGSE
-1086 ADLIRSLEQTA
+1086 SDLIRTLEQTL

-1112 ARAAMAAAKL
+1112 TRAAMAAAKL
-1122 LEPKTQRVHLT
+1122 LEPKTQHVHLA

-1142 VKDVAGRHGE
+1142 VKAWLADTE
-1152 RPAGEAQERPGRDFL
+1152 KD
-1167 GGDMQAMK
+1167 
-1175 SRITPLLPRT
+1175 LLSKLTKGPVVIS

>member
-1 MKNRQLFQRDP
+1 MKNRELFQRDP

-18 NDGVAAVRE
+18 NDGVAAVHE
-27 AASAKEIET
+27 AATEKEIET

-89 FRHLWVDTRFADGA
+89 FRHLWVDTHFIDGT

-151 LSIVLAS
+151 LSTVLAS

-207 AKAVLDADPDFAADL
+207 AQGVLDADPDFAADL

-237 DISTNEFIRLVRE
+237 DISTNEFIRIVRE
-250 VLSVDGQIP
+250 VLSVNGQIA

-266 EIQLFIGNDPGR
+266 EIQLFIGDSLIR

-299 IGAGQTALAGN
+299 IGAGQTALAGS
-310 VPLLQRLTGRFT
+310 VPLLQRLIARFT

-349 AIEDTLDAHAG
+349 TIEDTLNAHAG

-426 EDDLGTV
+426 EATVGAV
-433 VPADFIFEQLQPGP
+433 VPADFIFEQLHPDLLRSGM
-447 ARKTG
+447 
-452 ILLREIDE
+452 LLREIDE
-460 TIRNLDDETDDGRLA
+460 TIRNLDDKTDDGRLA

-480 LIFLIRKLPR
+480 LIFLIRKFPR

-504 LADLMVSDLANDGTE
+504 LADLLVSDLSSDGTQ

-529 LLTTRCRIGAA
+529 KLLDAGTLIKLDEEYSLQTRESSEWDREFRNRQTRLNSDPTSLSSKRGSLISAA
-540 SWLRRPCRT
+540 CSEALKGIKLTQGKCKE
-549 RGAAH
+549 
-554 RDRRRIQPPDPREQR
+554 PRKLLVHFGTE
-569 VGPRVPQ
+569 
-576 PPDPAEQRPDL
+576 
-587 AVQQARLAH
+587 
-596 QRRVRRGAQG
+596 
-606 HQARAGQVQ
+606 
-615 GAAEAAGPLRQRSPA
+615 
-630 GRRDATSPCGSATA
+630 
-644 GARRKAPSSTTPAPP
+644 APP
-659 AATAPII
+659 AGGTDIPVWVRDGWGEKESTVVNDARAAGNDSAII
-666 YVYVPK
+666 FVYIPK

-691 LEFKGTPTTPEGR
+691 LDFKGTPTTREGC
-704 EARDAMATRMAT
+704 EARDAMATSMGT
-716 AEASRNQIVSDVID
+716 AETTRNRIVNDLID
-730 RAKVFQGGGGERFEL
+730 RAKVFQGGGSERYEL
-745 NLVAKVEAA
+745 NLVSKIETA
-754 AQASLD
+754 AQASLV
-760 RLFPNFKDADDNRWA
+760 RLFPNFKDADDNRWPS
-775 NVINRAKN
+775 VINRAKN
-783 GDEAALSAVDWTDAP
+783 GDESALSAVDWTDAP
-798 EKHPVCA
+798 EKHPICTA
-805 AVLSEVGSGKRG
+805 MLSEVGPGKRG
-817 KEVRDAFEA
+817 KELRDAFEA

-837 AALITLHTTGHLRAT
+837 AALIMLHTTGHLCAT
-852 HKGMTLSQGQLDQAK
+852 YKGMTLSQGQLDQAK
-867 ISVTDFRAE
+867 ISVTDFR
-876 TATINAKEKIK
+876 TQTYTLNAHEKMK
-887 LRKLFHDAGVDCK
+887 LRKLFHDAGVECK
-900 PNEETAKAPVFLA
+900 PNEETTKAPVFLA
-913 RLAELADHAGGEP
+913 RLAELADHAGAEP
-926 PMPARPATAHL
+926 PMPARPGTAHL
-937 DTLRGFGGVEQLAEI
+937 NTLRGFGGTEQLAEI
-952 LKQHD
+952 LKAHD

-963 KDWGKLAELAGKRK
+963 TDWGKLAELAAKRK

-984 TLLKHADAMPGA
+984 TILKHLDAVPGA
-996 DELRAQADAVKSERR
+996 DELRSQADAVKSERR

-1032 AVTAAHGEY
+1032 AATAAHGEY
-1041 ERTYN
+1041 EKTYN
-1046 EQMAAL
+1046 EQMIAL
-1052 TASDNWKKLKAD
+1052 TDSDNWKKLTAEQQK
-1064 QRKQILADEG
+1064 RILIDEG
-1074 IDELP
+1074 IDALP
-1079 ALSVGTE
+1079 TLSVGTE
-1086 ADLIRSLEQTA
+1086 ADLIRGLEQTP
-1097 LPAWKTK
+1097 LPAWKTRA
-1104 TDALPQQF
+1104 DALPQQF
-1112 ARAAMAAAKL
+1112 ARAAMAAARL

-1142 VKDVAGRHGE
+1142 VTVWLAETEKDILVKLKNG
-1152 RPAGEAQERPGRDFL
+1152 PVVI
-1167 GGDMQAMK
+1167 
-1175 SRITPLLPRT
+1175 S